1 MNKRTE
7 QTRWTPKRL
16 LSLLMALIM
25 TLSLLPTAAFA
36 ADDSPTSTGTGTQST
51 PVSITSTGA
60 SGELHTLSAGVTD
73 NTNHI
78 TLFPQLQYNSD
89 NRNYHNYN
97 ENISFTVGFQAK
109 KAENSPETGSGSG
122 SYTVQVERLDSNKQY
137 TVNNEQCTISDTLS
151 VNFNDSQGYN
161 NSKTGSLTAKVL
173 EAGDT
178 IHLKYTFYKD
188 SDTNPLGSVYVD
200 VTSFNFYVYTVTY
213 VVGESGTL
221 TDGATTANGGKTGET
236 YTIPA
241 DAKATKSGF
250 TFTGWKTT
258 LREAVYQPG
267 GKIENINADIT
278 LTAEYEQNYTI
289 TFQSEYSGA
298 SGLMTSATSN
308 GTKYTVPVEPTMY
321 GFTFAGWKVTSGNA
335 DVTGNEITN
344 ITGDITLTAQWT
356 KDGTTP
362 VGSHK
367 VTFDGVYTGVSNIP
381 AVQVVKDGETATA
394 PTQTPLREGYLF
406 KHWSTTQNGEAYT
419 FGNVL
424 TEDLTLYAVW
434 EREKVNITWPT
445 GLTGVSST
453 SPSPL
458 PSLVDK
464 GSSISFQ
471 LKLDN
476 GYEFRQGAVKVDGVP
491 LGWTFDEATNTY
503 HFTFKADTDAE
514 NKTIVV
520 TAANPTV
527 KTFTISL
534 PQGDGYAATFTDC
547 KDAAGA
553 AITAAE
559 GMTSYTFSYGDKFK
573 IKLESDAD
581 VAATLRVN
589 GAVATTTNGKDTLT
603 ATTDEYTVEGN
614 YLVSASAKRRVERTV
629 IFTLLPEY
637 GQYTQMFV
645 DNGSKITA
653 PAAPNIAGYN
663 FGGKWYKDANCETE
677 WNFDTDTVTSNT
689 VLYGKL
695 TAKTYT
701 ISYDANR
708 PNTATGEVQG
718 MPTDTTPKKHG
729 EAVSLDTATPTLTG
743 YTFKGWATSANGPV
757 AYAAGGQYLVD
768 SDITLYAVWQI
779 NTFTVTV
786 SSGAGYSTVPSG
798 TYTVE
803 YGQPFTV
810 TINVDRQY
818 AAVKPTVKDN
828 GTPVKVTGNP
838 NDIGAASYTYTINSV
853 TANHSIDITVTQNAV
868 HTVSFTVSK
877 LTSAPN
883 ATTLTAE
890 AEAAPFLTQSVE
902 HGYYASMPAAP
913 EREGFKF
920 KGYYSDATGV
930 TAFPFEQPITN
941 NEKVFAVYEPILPVI
956 TVTNALSGLGWKTEN
971 WQYGTETMT
980 NADTT
985 NKFFTIAYGDNV
997 TFDLVISEGYDYSK
1011 LSVTA
1016 NGLALG
1022 YQSATTDEKTGV
1034 TTLHYYLGSVMAD
1047 TRIAITG
1054 IERKTITIT
1063 YYDNARDDTSNPLA
1077 PQIANYYVAG
1087 ATDNSTFTKQAPVRT
1102 GYTFLGWSE
1111 DGTAKEAT
1119 YKWTDI
1125 KSDSGLTIKFT
1136 KDTALYAIW
1145 KADALTAELI
1155 ITDEF
1160 TSAGSTT
1167 SVGSK
1172 LEYAYEG
1179 DSITLVGKL
1188 SADAQG
1194 TMTFYKKAKTATDWT
1209 FLGTTSINGGN
1220 YGVLGTTV
1228 ENYKWGNADDAATK
1242 SNYRWDYKVEF
1253 KPTTDEGYSPC
1264 DASDDLRV
1272 YSKAISWEVDKKT
1285 DKTNFDWIKAQNELT
1300 IYTDEARTAAT
1311 DKMTANSTY
1320 WLQIPTVVELDG
1332 GRVLKNQSKNLSV
1345 GTHYEITWEYEDSA
1359 NHWTT
1364 YTTTSDTDWVKVT
1377 PEYSGYSFRAKV
1389 TPTQSSIY
1397 TKAATYDE
1405 NGTVVKDVYW
1415 DYLIT
1420 KATAKTEK
1428 QATAT
1433 ALTITGAE
1441 NESKDVWVNGA
1452 TDKFGRDHLAQFEEQ
1467 TVTLTA
1473 NIVDN
1478 TTKGAVADGGKV
1490 YFYRYVDGKSDTKLN
1505 ETAVVVNNGVAE
1517 LTNVKISKYN
1527 PEIDVTSNLD
1537 KFYAVYETNETYE
1550 TSASVAKEGDTYKS
1564 PADPLKDMV
1573 FIKSASLQTPV
1584 IMSEKPGML
1593 AGHTAN
1599 ETTYLSPLTDLLAGI
1614 SHTFTLKATAGSK
1627 DATANYSVVALDG
1640 RTVEAKNYDIEWQYK
1655 TGDNFVKAN
1664 NESTQAAYT
1673 TTTTKVD
1680 DRYRVKL
1687 TGNGVFAGSEATS
1700 KDAVIGTKQD
1710 VTVTVKA
1717 IDAITKTPETDV
1729 YQLNEIT
1736 LTATVAAAN
1745 DKPTMQPTGTVT
1757 FYYKDGD
1764 SWVKLDSATLAEDTN
1779 HSMTASITTNKL
1791 PVTDTTN
1798 TWRNVEI
1805 TAVYEGNDTFNVSR
1819 NYDATNS
1826 TVSAGT
1832 TANGV
1837 TDDTV
1842 TVYSSVV
1849 FNCNDENKK
1858 QPTDGDKGIHIS
1870 VSDGAFKT
1878 NEKATLALSD
1888 IYTLDR
1894 ELTDETLRNTIA
1906 KLDPDTDYTVQWQK
1920 LNGATAIGDAEGT
1933 DFANSKNWTNIDGK
1947 TGTTLVLDKV
1957 EQNTAYRAAITVKD
1971 QPITKGSFDKLDQG
1985 VIGTA
1990 DANDGRQVYYSNVLM
2005 PTDTNMTVSVALNT
2019 SKIGAENTEGITE
2032 GETVTA
2038 NVYLSGVVGV
2048 VPNANVTVTV
2058 TNDSAK
2064 GNNTAYE
2071 KTFTSMNTVNGWNA
2085 FSWNTAESDDNGVP
2099 TAPGFYTL
2107 TVSATTNTG
2116 YAAKEITR
2124 SLIVRESS
2132 YNIEVGNTNPTYN
2145 GHTQGLTVTLDGFD
2159 FKGTG
2164 INEAANKSWT
2174 VKYYVQNVEGLETG
2188 ALVEPTQAGTYKAV
2202 ITLPASAYWTEQ
2214 SIETTFT
2221 IAPRSVS
2228 IADAIAQAKVYDG
2241 TTNVSIVEVMLND
2254 AVTDQTTNGTGLP
2267 TNNVGII
2274 NGDSIYAVA
2283 TAAALEKANAGEN
2296 KFTISA
2302 IDLLGDDANNYVW
2315 DNNEYT
2321 ENIYVSRSQV
2331 YGVSSTDVTLKAGEK
2346 LPADA
2351 VYMIDQAGNKITTY
2365 DVLYYLHT
2373 DTEIKKVDNTNEK
2386 GLYTVIVRPKQ
2397 DNYKSGVTLKVT
2409 VGDTTSYTAAV
2420 APKPST
2426 LIYLSDTATKYNPAG
2441 NVPVTAKNAQGN
2453 TVKVEYLTGTTWS
2466 ETVPNYA
2473 GRYLV
2478 KATDTSTG
2486 DVAYGIYTITK
2497 AHPSIDFNAATDL
2510 TYNSKP
2516 QNGYTGTP
2524 TVPTSAESYFTYA
2537 GDVAI
2542 GYNVQKEGNVDEQAP
2557 VDAGTYTVTL
2567 HVNETANYTAHEIS
2581 KSFTIAKKALTIK
2594 ADSWQTTQY
2603 DAFPDMTAKY
2613 QGLAAETGDTTPDTS
2628 LRDVQIAPEFLYNPT
2643 GGKSN
2648 YSNDSLDQ
2656 VGGVAIQ
2663 PIDALSKNYAIT
2675 YENGQYTKQRTETN
2689 VDLDIHGLPQ
2699 SSTGKN
2705 TVYYGDEI
2713 QLYPYG
2719 YYTTHANGSGIF
2731 DWSVTTAADFKGTV
2745 TIGKETGLLNV
2756 NGVGEFTVTL
2766 KRGVGEQQIKTEIN
2780 VTAIQK
2786 EAKIALKNVDKVY
2799 TGASQTYDYTDN
2811 VTVHDELYRALPYF
2825 DATKVTRTNTARIN
2839 VGTQITTAKVT
2850 GAWAYQSETYGGKFT
2865 INDKE
2870 ATVAPGAQSTV
2881 YGTLEAFDTNP
2892 KYTVTNEVNSVAAVS
2907 GVNVASQTD
2916 AYNRLDVH
2924 DGYEILVA
2932 GTENM
2937 NYNVKYT
2944 TDETAEDSAVTT
2956 YDGMKLY
2963 STTTKAKNELND
2975 ATVYGEQAN
2984 DLDWILDAVK
2994 STTRDSVDYADNLA
3008 DFNLP
3013 DTFVWQDKD
3022 DCTGNKV
3029 TYKAANRTTEISG
3042 STVEYNQAALTGPR
3056 TSTDTATDEN
3066 YTLKFNT
3073 VENSGKALL
3082 ANNYKL
3088 TNVKTGNSEATTN
3101 ALTANSKGFIIPAT
3115 GESNDVSGENF
3126 VEGSANIAQRP
3137 IKLEKAVTDAQL
3149 YWRLPQ
3155 SQLYTA
3161 LVNILKAEEN
3171 SVGRGLAK
3179 GHTIEDLDLSFTIKV
3194 GSTTYN
3200 VAKDGTDAIN
3210 FAATGNA
3217 TVTATVGDTN
3227 YKLEGGQYQF
3237 DIVLKNIQIEA
3248 TYTTKTFTGFT
3259 VLIKVHN
3266 EGGAITPLNDA
3277 KGLSYK
3283 IFKKTGNTIDKTTAY
3298 ASGTLTY
3305 QNRTAYDDKGVLCGV
3320 FTATYP
3326 QLPLLNSGETYFIQM
3341 YEYGVE
3347 LKTNS

>member
-16 LSLLMALIM
+16 LSLLVALIM
-25 TLSLLPTAAFA
+25 MLSLLPTAAL
-36 ADDSPTSTGTGTQST
+36 ADTTEVGNGATYTFDPTITEIKRIDNPDG
-51 PVSITSTGA
+51 SIT
-60 SGELHTLSAGVTD
+60 L
-73 NTNHI
+73 
-78 TLFPQLQYNSD
+78 
-89 NRNYHNYN
+89 
-97 ENISFTVGFQAK
+97 
-109 KAENSPETGSGSG
+109 
-122 SYTVQVERLDSNKQY
+122 VQPIY
-137 TVNNEQCTISDTLS
+137 TVNTPTQIADGYIDENKSLWGLKFSIAQFS
-151 VNFNDSQGYN
+151 VD
-161 NSKTGSLTAKVL
+161 KP
-173 EAGDT
+173 GDT
-178 IHLKYTFYKD
+178 IEATVDAYLDLKGSTNAEITEVSVTDDKTGNGWGHRA
-188 SDTNPLGSVYVD
+188 DTTRTGNIRVGEDGCARFTIS
-200 VTSFNFYVYTVTY
+200 VTY
-213 VVGESGTL
+213 KVNGTDPYTKSTHVVIMSLWTGYNVTY
-221 TDGATTANGGKTGET
+221 TNDNGET
-236 YTIPA
+236 FTGVPVGNNAKTVAKDASSGVYEQVYTIPA
-241 DAKATKSGF
+241 DATASKDGYTFEGWQVFGDGSLPAGVVPSG
-250 TFTGWKTT
+250 TMIDEITS
-258 LREAVYQPG
+258 
-267 GKIENINADIT
+267 DIT
-278 LTAEYEQNYTI
+278 LKANLVKNQEITFDPVYSGVSGLPYLLKATSTGSTYKIPYTPQLANYTFDGWIVTGGNAKIDTIDPSKVIGIDAQITLTPKWVPAGGSAPVGSHSVKFVRRNTTDGGALNWPDDLTGAVGDTVTIPWNIPRAEGYTFLGWSTTENATTADTTYEPGAAVTLGDTDISLYAVWQAKNYTI
-289 TFQSEYSGA
+289 TYTPNDSLTGVTLTNTASSITPGTLASFNVKVDAKYDASSMIVAANGVPLGYSTKTENNDGSTTYTYSFVPTGDTA
-298 SGLMTSATSN
+298 VTVSQPEQKSYVVTLPVGDHFTAKFDGTDTKSDKAVTYNGSVSFTVTADSGWTIEDVSYTGDATLTHDATDS
-308 GTKYTVPVEPTMY
+308 TKYTLTDIKSNVAVSVKMKQIPVYTISYSIDEAY
-321 GFTFAGWKVTSGNA
+321 FTSQKVTGESANVTLITPAERTGYNFDGWYKNPGYTDKA
-335 DVTGNEITN
+335 EATLTVTGDVNLYGRYKPITKSISYDMN
-344 ITGDITLTAQWT
+344 APQDANDDPLTVDPLTLPDTEKTYGKAVT
-356 KDGTTP
+356 LSAVTPTCDGYDFLGWAKGENKGL
-362 VGSHK
+362 V
-367 VTFDGVYTGVSNIP
+367 VYAAGATVS
-381 AVQVVKDGETATA
+381 E
-394 PTQTPLREGYLF
+394 E
-406 KHWSTTQNGEAYT
+406 
-419 FGNVL
+419 L
-424 TEDLTLYAVW
+424 TDNMTLYAVW
-434 EREKVNITWPT
+434 
-445 GLTGVSST
+445 
-453 SPSPL
+453 
-458 PSLVDK
+458 
-464 GSSISFQ
+464 
-471 LKLDN
+471 
-476 GYEFRQGAVKVDGVP
+476 
-491 LGWTFDEATNTY
+491 
-503 HFTFKADTDAE
+503 
-514 NKTIVV
+514 
-520 TAANPTV
+520 
-527 KTFTISL
+527 
-534 PQGDGYAATFTDC
+534 
-547 KDAAGA
+547 
-553 AITAAE
+553 
-559 GMTSYTFSYGDKFK
+559 
-573 IKLESDAD
+573 
-581 VAATLRVN
+581 
-589 GAVATTTNGKDTLT
+589 
-603 ATTDEYTVEGN
+603 
-614 YLVSASAKRRVERTV
+614 AK
-629 IFTLLPEY
+629 
-637 GQYTQMFV
+637 
-645 DNGSKITA
+645 
-653 PAAPNIAGYN
+653 
-663 FGGKWYKDANCETE
+663 
-677 WNFDTDTVTSNT
+677 
-689 VLYGKL
+689 
-695 TAKTYT
+695 KTYT
-701 ISYDANR
+701 I
-708 PNTATGEVQG
+708 TLQG
-718 MPTDTTPKKHG
+718 G
-729 EAVSLDTATPTLTG
+729 SG
-743 YTFKGWATSANGPV
+743 YTVSSNQA
-757 AYAAGGQYLVD
+757 LVVEHG
-768 SDITLYAVWQI
+768 SDF
-779 NTFTVTV
+779 TFTVTV
-786 SSGAGYSTVPSG
+786 DGAYAATEP
-798 TYTVE
+798 
-803 YGQPFTV
+803 TV
-810 TINVDRQY
+810 TISST
-818 AAVKPTVKDN
+818 AN
-828 GTPVKVTGNP
+828 GTLTKTDGNH
-838 NDIGAASYTYTINSV
+838 NSEHKAATYTYTISNV
-853 TANHSIDITVTQNAV
+853 TADQVVTVKVTENARATVTFQYRVVDAQGNEVTVTGLSDKTFMTQAV
-868 HTVSFTVSK
+868 QLGDPAAQPQQPNIEGYKFVRWCGADHTT
-877 LTSAPN
+877 
-883 ATTLTAE
+883 ATTHTDYDFTKPVAGPLTIYAE
-890 AEAAPFLTQSVE
+890 
-902 HGYYASMPAAP
+902 
-913 EREGFKF
+913 
-920 KGYYSDATGV
+920 
-930 TAFPFEQPITN
+930 IT
-941 NEKVFAVYEPILPVI
+941 PILPVI
-956 TVTNALSGLGWKTEN
+956 TVTDALNGTGWKTEN
-971 WQYGTETMT
+971 WKHGTETMT

-985 NKFFTIAYGDNV
+985 NNAFTIAYGDNV
-997 TFDLVISEGYDYSK
+997 TFDLVIAKGYDYSK

-1022 YQSATTDEKTGV
+1022 YQSATTNTDGS

-1087 ATDNSTFTKQAPVRT
+1087 ATDNSKFTKQAPVRT
-1102 GYTFLGWSE
+1102 GYTFLGWST

-1119 YKWTDI
+1119 YKWDAI
-1125 KSDSGLTIKFT
+1125 DSTNGLIIEFT

-1145 KADALTAELI
+1145 KAQDTTLTLKITDVAYDTQQNNRVIQYEGEQITLQATLNVNAKGTVVFYKGDKEGTNGTRIGSAAINGKTAELSVKVGDYKAGGVTEHYWAVFESE
-1155 ITDEF
+1155 TDEGYANSEKSNIMNVGVF
-1160 TSAGSTT
+1160 SKALSWKITEGTSNVADNGN
-1167 SVGSK
+1167 V
-1172 LEYAYEG
+1172 LNVYEG
-1179 DSITLVGKL
+1179 DSATGTPITGNMVAGHTYTLQVKTASITGVETLDSKQPVLGKDYKIVWQYTEVGKNDWKTDGEASDKATYL
-1188 SADAQG
+1188 VTGDKSGYQFRAQIVPLG
-1194 TMTFYKKAKTATDWT
+1194 PDNGSLFIKAGKFNENDVLVNDQYDTCLYTKSTD
-1209 FLGTTSINGGN
+1209 
-1220 YGVLGTTV
+1220 TTV
-1228 ENYKWGNADDAATK
+1228 
-1242 SNYRWDYKVEF
+1242 R
-1253 KPTTDEGYSPC
+1253 
-1264 DASDDLRV
+1264 
-1272 YSKAISWEVDKKT
+1272 
-1285 DKTNFDWIKAQNELT
+1285 
-1300 IYTDEARTAAT
+1300 
-1311 DKMTANSTY
+1311 
-1320 WLQIPTVVELDG
+1320 
-1332 GRVLKNQSKNLSV
+1332 
-1345 GTHYEITWEYEDSA
+1345 
-1359 NHWTT
+1359 
-1364 YTTTSDTDWVKVT
+1364 
-1377 PEYSGYSFRAKV
+1377 
-1389 TPTQSSIY
+1389 
-1397 TKAATYDE
+1397 
-1405 NGTVVKDVYW
+1405 
-1415 DYLIT
+1415 
-1420 KATAKTEK
+1420 

-1433 ALTITGAE
+1433 TLTITDAE
-1441 NESKDVWVNGA
+1441 TESKDVWVNGA

-1473 NIVDN
+1473 TVTDTTTGTPAVTTGFVDFYR
-1478 TTKGAVADGGKV
+1478 KGATAA
-1490 YFYRYVDGKSDTKLN
+1490 TKLN
-1505 ETAVVVNNGVAE
+1505 ASPIAVGANGVATYE
-1517 LTNVKISKYN
+1517 VEISKWTDG
-1527 PEIDVTSNLD
+1527 ESVTDNKD
-1537 KFYAVYETNETYE
+1537 EFYAVYLANATYD
-1550 TSASVAKEGDTYKS
+1550 TSASWTATTGKLEAVY
-1564 PADPLKDMV
+1564 
-1573 FIKSASLQTPV
+1573 IKSAKLMTP
-1584 IMSEKPGML
+1584 IIESELEGTNGAK
-1593 AGHTAN
+1593 A
-1599 ETTYLSPLTDLLAGI
+1599 TTYSKDLTGLLAGVQ
-1614 SHTFTLKATAGSK
+1614 HEFKLRQTGAEATTG
-1627 DATANYSVVALDG
+1627 DWSVVALDG
-1640 RTVEAKNYDIEWQYK
+1640 RTVEAKNYDIKWLK
-1655 TGDNFVKAN
+1655 TTGS
-1664 NESTQAAYT
+1664 NEQEVDATGTNQIKVDEN
-1673 TTTTKVD
+1673 KVD

-1687 TGNGVFAGSEATS
+1687 TGKGVFAGSEATS
-1700 KDAVIGTKQD
+1700 KDAVIGTKQN

-1717 IDAITKTPETDV
+1717 LDAITKTPETDV

-1736 LTATVAAAN
+1736 LTATVAAAKGA
-1745 DKPTMQPTGTVT
+1745 DATMKPAGTVT
-1757 FYYKDGD
+1757 FYYNDGEN
-1764 SWVKLDSATLAEDTN
+1764 WVKLDSTTLADATDG
-1779 HSMTASITTNKL
+1779 SGSKIASIKTSKL

-1798 TWRNVEI
+1798 IKRDVEI
-1805 TAVYEGNDTFNVSR
+1805 TAVYSGDVTFNASG
-1819 NYDATNS
+1819 NYDATNN

-1832 TANGV
+1832 TENGV
-1837 TDDTV
+1837 KDDTV

-1906 KLDPDTDYTVQWQK
+1906 KLNPTTDYIVQWQK

-1933 DFANSKNWTNIDGK
+1933 DFANSQRWTDIGA
-1947 TGTTLVLDKV
+1947 TGTLLVLDKV
-1957 EQNTAYRAAITVKD
+1957 EQNTAYRAVITVKD
-1971 QPITKGSFDKLDQG
+1971 RPITKGSFDKLDQG
-1985 VIGTA
+1985 LIGTA

-2038 NVYLSGVVGV
+2038 NVYLSGVVGA

-2085 FSWNTAESDDNGVP
+2085 FSWNTAESDDKGVP

-2132 YNIEVGNTNPTYN
+2132 YDFNIDNRTTTYN
-2145 GHTQGLTVTLDGFD
+2145 GQTQGVTVTLNGFD
-2159 FKGTG
+2159 FKGKD
-2164 INEAANKSWT
+2164 IKAAAEKSWT
-2174 VKYYVQNVEGLETG
+2174 VKYYKGEVKPEN
-2188 ALVEPTQAGTYKAV
+2188 LVEPSQAGTYKAV
-2202 ITLPASAYWTEQ
+2202 VTLPGSAYWTEQ
-2214 SIETTFT
+2214 TKTVDFT
-2221 IAPRSVS
+2221 IEKRSVS

-2241 TTNVSIVEVMLND
+2241 TTDVNIVEVMLND
-2254 AVTDQTTNGTGLP
+2254 AVTDQATNGTGLP

-2283 TAAALEKANAGEN
+2283 TAAVLEMANAGEN

-2315 DNNEYT
+2315 DKASYT

-2351 VYMIDQAGNKITTY
+2351 VYMIDQAGNKITNY

-2397 DNYKSGVTLKVT
+2397 DNYKSGVTLRVT
-2409 VGDTTSYTAAV
+2409 VGDATGYTAAV

-2426 LIYLSDTATKYNPAG
+2426 LIAISNTAELYGAATGVTASTTNSTATTTIEYQSVSTG
-2441 NVPVTAKNAQGN
+2441 WTA
-2453 TVKVEYLTGTTWS
+2453 
-2466 ETVPNYA
+2466 TVPTDA

-2478 KATDTSTG
+2478 KVTASTG

-2497 AHPSIDFNAATDL
+2497 AHPSIDVTPATGL
-2510 TYNSKP
+2510 TYNSMP
-2516 QNGYTGTP
+2516 QNGYTTLTG
-2524 TVPTSAESYFTYA
+2524 VEGKDASKDYYITYA

-2613 QGLAAETGDTTPDTS
+2613 EGLAAVDTDTTPDTS

-2675 YENGQYTKQRTETN
+2675 YENGQYTKQRDDASP
-2689 VDLDIHGLPQ
+2689 DLAIHGLPQ
-2699 SSTGKN
+2699 SGDRTVN
-2705 TVYYGDEI
+2705 RVYYGDEI

-2719 YYTTHANGSGIF
+2719 YYTTHANGSGILE
-2731 DWSVTTAADFKGTV
+2731 WSVTTATGFKGTV

-2780 VTAIQK
+2780 VTAIKK

-2799 TGASQTYDYTDN
+2799 TGASQTYDYTGN
-2811 VTVHDELYRALPYF
+2811 VTVHDELYQPIDKFVDSKL
-2825 DATKVTRTNTARIN
+2825 TRTNTARTN
-2839 VGTQITTAKVT
+2839 VGTQITTAQVT
-2850 GAWAYQSETYGGKFT
+2850 GALAYQSEIYGGKFT

-2870 ATVAPGAQSTV
+2870 ASVAPGEQSTV
-2881 YGTLEAFDTNP
+2881 YGTPETFDTNP

-2932 GTENM
+2932 GAENM

-2956 YDGMKLY
+2956 YQDVVFTSKTDKY
-2963 STTTKAKNELND
+2963 LND
-2975 ATVYGEQAN
+2975 ATIYGETPN
-2984 DLDWILDAVK
+2984 VLDWTLVNVIG
-2994 STTRDSVDYADNLA
+2994 TTRDSVDYADNLA
-3008 DFNLP
+3008 DFDLP
-3013 DTFVWQDKD
+3013 DTFVEQDKD

-3029 TYKAANRTTEISG
+3029 TYKATNRTTEISG

-3073 VENSGKALL
+3073 VENSGA
-3082 ANNYKL
+3082 ANYKL
-3088 TNVKTGNSEATTN
+3088 TNVKTGNSATTTN
-3101 ALTANSKGFIIPAT
+3101 ALTANSKGFIPAA

-3194 GSTTYN
+3194 GNTTYN

-3266 EGGAITPLNDA
+3266 EDGAITPLNDA

-3283 IFKKTGNTIDKTTAY
+3283 IFKKTGDTINKTTAY

-3305 QNRTAYDDKGVLCGV
+3305 QNRTAYDDKGGLCGV

>member
-1 MNKRTE
+1 MDPVDPEAGQPFTVRAGTAFNSGHVAFTYNGDTKSVPVSPLPDNKGYAEYTFIADAAATGDTAISATLFGVAGISDATKTATVNVGMPATYHTVVFRANGDNVYTLPAPQTVKHGEKAVTPVTPERKGYTFGGWYKDAACTNAAAYTFADPVTKNLELYAKWEAKQVKVIANTPTVASAVKVFFVATTPLTTTVTQHIGANVTFYVTVPAEYDPSTILAYAGYGYTNYKDLAPVAQSELRDSTTGNVTAVKFQYQFELTE
-7 QTRWTPKRL
+7 NLVDPTTNNVYVGVYDTVASKTFTVMMPTGHFDAEITGATPAPPVPPATGVGSTVADDKKSASIVYGGGYTFTVTPKQGYDVEVYVNGAKKNAETDGSYL
-16 LSLLMALIM
+16 VKNVTGPQSVVVVESAIPNFNVTFTVPLSGQ
-25 TLSLLPTAAFA
+25 TF
-36 ADDSPTSTGTGTQST
+36 TQS
-51 PVSITSTGA
+51 VA
-60 SGELHTLSAGVTD
+60 
-73 NTNHI
+73 
-78 TLFPQLQYNSD
+78 
-89 NRNYHNYN
+89 R
-97 ENISFTVGFQAK
+97 
-109 KAENSPETGSGSG
+109 
-122 SYTVQVERLDSNKQY
+122 
-137 TVNNEQCTISDTLS
+137 
-151 VNFNDSQGYN
+151 
-161 NSKTGSLTAKVL
+161 
-173 EAGDT
+173 
-178 IHLKYTFYKD
+178 
-188 SDTNPLGSVYVD
+188 
-200 VTSFNFYVYTVTY
+200 
-213 VVGESGTL
+213 
-221 TDGATTANGGKTGET
+221 GKT
-236 YTIPA
+236 
-241 DAKATKSGF
+241 ATRPGVAPE
-250 TFTGWKTT
+250 
-258 LREAVYQPG
+258 REGY
-267 GKIENINADIT
+267 
-278 LTAEYEQNYTI
+278 
-289 TFQSEYSGA
+289 
-298 SGLMTSATSN
+298 
-308 GTKYTVPVEPTMY
+308 
-321 GFTFAGWKVTSGNA
+321 TFAGW
-335 DVTGNEITN
+335 
-344 ITGDITLTAQWT
+344 
-356 KDGTTP
+356 
-362 VGSHK
+362 
-367 VTFDGVYTGVSNIP
+367 YTDD
-381 AVQVVKDGETATA
+381 Q
-394 PTQTPLREGYLF
+394 Y
-406 KHWSTTQNGEAYT
+406 
-419 FGNVL
+419 
-424 TEDLTLYAVW
+424 
-434 EREKVNITWPT
+434 
-445 GLTGVSST
+445 
-453 SPSPL
+453 
-458 PSLVDK
+458 
-464 GSSISFQ
+464 
-471 LKLDN
+471 
-476 GYEFRQGAVKVDGVP
+476 
-491 LGWTFDEATNTY
+491 
-503 HFTFKADTDAE
+503 
-514 NKTIVV
+514 
-520 TAANPTV
+520 
-527 KTFTISL
+527 
-534 PQGDGYAATFTDC
+534 
-547 KDAAGA
+547 
-553 AITAAE
+553 
-559 GMTSYTFSYGDKFK
+559 
-573 IKLESDAD
+573 
-581 VAATLRVN
+581 
-589 GAVATTTNGKDTLT
+589 TNGTEFDFGTPIIRDT
-603 ATTDEYTVEGN
+603 
-614 YLVSASAKRRVERTV
+614 
-629 IFTLLPEY
+629 I
-637 GQYTQMFV
+637 
-645 DNGSKITA
+645 
-653 PAAPNIAGYN
+653 
-663 FGGKWYKDANCETE
+663 
-677 WNFDTDTVTSNT
+677 
-689 VLYGKL
+689 LYGKL
-695 TAKTYT
+695 TPNTYT
-701 ISYDANR
+701 ITYDLNDASG
-708 PNTATGEVQG
+708 TS
-718 MPTDTTPKKHG
+718 PTTQAKTHG
-729 EAVSLDTATPTLTG
+729 LAEKLSETVPTREG
-743 YTFKGWATSANGPV
+743 YTFLGWGTTASAT
-757 AYAAGGQYLVD
+757 AASYQPGDMYSVD
-768 SDITLYAVWQI
+768 GDITLYAVWQR
-779 NTFTVTV
+779 NTYTVTL
-786 SSGAGYSTVPSG
+786 PSG
-798 TYTVE
+798 TGYSISYSQSTSVAHGEGFEFTITVD
-803 YGQPFTV
+803 G
-810 TINVDRQY
+810 DY
-818 AAVKPTVKDN
+818 AANVPTVSISDPAH
-828 GTPVKVTGNP
+828 GTLEFSGSGNNLHQPGVYHCKITNVTGNQIVSVSATENERVKVTFSYRVVDKDDNELPRDALSGSVYSYQSVQ
-838 NDIGAASYTYTINSV
+838 IGDPASQPELPKLEGYRFVRWSV
-853 TANHSIDITVTQNAV
+853 KQ
-868 HTVSFTVSK
+868 
-877 LTSAPN
+877 
-883 ATTLTAE
+883 E
-890 AEAAPFLTQSVE
+890 AEGVVSYPAYTFVDPVMGPMTV
-902 HGYYASMPAAP
+902 YAEM
-913 EREGFKF
+913 
-920 KGYYSDATGV
+920 T
-930 TAFPFEQPITN
+930 PIT
-941 NEKVFAVYEPILPVI
+941 PVI
-956 TVTNALSGLGWKTEN
+956 TWPTTTKGYEFKFTAPSALVDNTSGTGTVAYKDVVT
-971 WQYGTETMT
+971 
-980 NADTT
+980 
-985 NKFFTIAYGDNV
+985 FTITIAD
-997 TFDLVISEGYDYSK
+997 GYDASK
-1011 LSVTA
+1011 MLVGINGVLLSPKEI
-1016 NGLALG
+1016 
-1022 YQSATTDEKTGV
+1022 D
-1034 TTLHYYLGSVMAD
+1034 GSLYTYEFIAKED
-1047 TRIAITG
+1047 TKITVTG
-1054 IERKTITIT
+1054 IERKTVTVI
-1063 YYDNARDDTSNPLA
+1063 YNANARDDVSGLPSPQVVKYYLA
-1077 PQIANYYVAG
+1077 ALGKTGNDKITTQVP
-1087 ATDNSTFTKQAPVRT
+1087 SRT
-1102 GYTFLGWSE
+1102 GYTFLGWNTDSE
-1111 DGTAKEAT
+1111 AKEADARYT
-1119 YKWTDI
+1119 AEMI
-1125 KSDSGLTIKFT
+1125 RAGAASEFT
-1136 KDTALYAIW
+1136 QDTTLYAIW
-1145 KADALTAELI
+1145 EADELTAELI

-1167 SVGSK
+1167 SVGNK

-1253 KPTTDEGYSPC
+1253 KPTTDEGYSLC

-1272 YSKAISWEVDKKT
+1272 YSKAISWEVDKKA

-1300 IYTDEARTAAT
+1300 IYTNEARTAAT

-1428 QATAT
+1428 QSTAT
-1433 ALTITGAE
+1433 ALEITGADAE
-1441 NESKDVWVNGA
+1441 NSVTIAGTSVTTG
-1452 TDKFGRDHLAQFEEQ
+1452 LAQFEGKK
-1467 TVTLTA
+1467 VTLTA
-1473 NIVDN
+1473 KVTD
-1478 TTKGAVADGGKV
+1478 TTANAGVKSGEVK
-1490 YFYRYVDGKSDTKLN
+1490 FYRYVDGTNDELLN
-1505 ETAVVVNNGVAE
+1505 TTLISVDSNGVATCE
-1517 LTNVKISKYN
+1517 VEISKWTAGKS
-1527 PEIDVTSNLD
+1527 VTENKD
-1537 KFYAVYETNETYE
+1537 EFYAVYLANATYD
-1550 TSASVAKEGDTYKS
+1550 TSDSKTTPQTVY
-1564 PADPLKDMV
+1564 
-1573 FIKSASLQTPV
+1573 IKSTTIQTP
-1584 IMSEKPGML
+1584 IIESTL
-1593 AGHTAN
+1593 AN
-1599 ETTYLSPLTDLLAGI
+1599 EAGKNATTYTDDLTGLLAGVQ
-1614 SHTFTLKATAGSK
+1614 HEFKLRQTGAEATTG
-1627 DATANYSVVALDG
+1627 DWSVVALDG
-1640 RTVEAKNYDIEWQYK
+1640 RTVDTDNYDIEWQYK
-1655 TGDNFVKAN
+1655 TGANFDKAGNDSAAVK
-1664 NESTQAAYT
+1664 YT

-1687 TGNGVFAGSEATS
+1687 TGKGVFAGSEATS

-1717 IDAITKTPETDV
+1717 IDAITKTPVDRENGKYPDV

-1736 LTATVAAAN
+1736 LTATVAAAKGA
-1745 DKPTMQPTGTVT
+1745 DATMKPAGTVT
-1757 FYYKDGD
+1757 FYYSVDGNNWTKIGEAKD
-1764 SWVKLDSATLAEDTN
+1764 LAEVAGV
-1779 HSMTASITTNKL
+1779 MTASIKTDQL
-1791 PVTDTTN
+1791 PVKANDN
-1798 TWRNVEI
+1798 TKQDVKI
-1805 TAVYEGNDTFNVSR
+1805 TAVYSGDATFNAS
-1819 NYDATNS
+1819 ATVNETEKS
-1826 TVSAGT
+1826 ITAAAGCT
-1832 TANGV
+1832 TTN
-1837 TDDTV
+1837 DTV

-1858 QPTDGDKGIHIS
+1858 QTTNGDKGIHIS

-1894 ELTDETLRNTIA
+1894 ELTGDLLNTIA
-1906 KLDPDTDYTVQWQK
+1906 KLNPTTDYTVQWQK

-1957 EQNTAYRAAITVKD
+1957 EQNTAYRAVITVND
-1971 QPITKGSFDKLDQG
+1971 QPITKGSFGKLDQG

-2005 PTDTNMTVSVALNT
+2005 PTDTSMTVSVALNT

-2038 NVYLSGVVGV
+2038 NVYLSGVVGA

-2058 TNDSAK
+2058 TNDDAK
-2064 GNNTAYE
+2064 GNGTAGEY
-2071 KTFTSMNTVNGWNA
+2071 KQILGNKNTVNGWNA
-2085 FSWNTAESDDNGVP
+2085 FDWDTTGV
-2099 TAPGFYTL
+2099 TPGFYTL

-2145 GHTQGLTVTLDGFD
+2145 GRTQGLEVTLDGFD

-2174 VKYYVQNVEGLETG
+2174 VRYEDANGNP
-2188 ALVEPTQAGTYKAV
+2188 VEPTQAGTYKAV

-2214 SIETTFT
+2214 RIEKTFT
-2221 IAPRSVS
+2221 IKQRSVS

-2241 TTNVSIVEVMLND
+2241 TTDVNIVEVMLND

-2283 TAAALEKANAGEN
+2283 TEAKLSSANAGDN
-2296 KFTISA
+2296 SFTIST
-2302 IDLLGDDANNYVW
+2302 IDLRGDDAANYVW
-2315 DNNEYT
+2315 NGTAYT
-2321 ENIYVSRSQV
+2321 EDIYVSRSQV
-2331 YGVSSTDVTLKAGEK
+2331 YGEHGTLELKQGETF
-2346 LPADA
+2346 PADK
-2351 VYMIDQAGNKITTY
+2351 VIKMIDQSGREITLGTGTEDYTLTFYYHSDTKIEKTT
-2365 DVLYYLHT
+2365 DISKL
-2373 DTEIKKVDNTNEK
+2373 
-2386 GLYTVIVRPKQ
+2386 GLYTVVARPNQ
-2397 DNYKSGVTLKVT
+2397 SNYKSGVTMQFT
-2409 VGDTTSYTAAV
+2409 VVETATNLTEA
-2420 APKPST
+2420 ATPKPST

-2453 TVKVEYLTGTTWS
+2453 TVKVEYHGTTWS
-2466 ETVPNYA
+2466 ETVPSYA

-2497 AHPSIDFNAATDL
+2497 AHPSIDVTPATDL

-2603 DAFPDMTAKY
+2603 DAFPDMTAGY
-2613 QGLAAETGDTTPDTS
+2613 TGLAAETGDTTPDTS

-2699 SSTGKN
+2699 SSTGTN
-2705 TVYYGDEI
+2705 TVYYGDVI

-2799 TGASQTYDYTDN
+2799 TGASQTYDYTGN
-2811 VTVHDELYRALPYF
+2811 VTVHDELYHPIGNFVDSKL
-2825 DATKVTRTNTARIN
+2825 TRTSTDRID
-2839 VGTQITTAKVT
+2839 VGTQVTTAKVT
-2850 GAWAYQSETYGGKFT
+2850 SAWAYQSETYGGKFT
-2865 INDKE
+2865 INDKD

-2892 KYTVTNEVNSVAAVS
+2892 KYKVDGKAGSVDPVT

-2932 GTENM
+2932 GTEDM

-2956 YDGMKLY
+2956 YGGMKLY

-3008 DFNLP
+3008 DFDLT
-3013 DTFVWQDKD
+3013 DTTGIFIKQDKD
-3022 DCTGNKV
+3022 DCVGNAK
-3029 TYKAANRTTEISG
+3029 TYKAANREEGNTS
-3042 STVEYNQAALTGPR
+3042 STALAADR
-3056 TSTDTATDEN
+3056 TATDTAKDDNYELKFGSVTNAKAAN
-3066 YTLKFNT
+3066 YTLANAEVKNAEGTMTAPTGT
-3073 VENSGKALL
+3073 V
-3082 ANNYKL
+3082 
-3088 TNVKTGNSEATTN
+3088 
-3101 ALTANSKGFIIPAT
+3101 GFIGAAAT
-3115 GESNDVSGENF
+3115 SDNLI
-3126 VEGSANIAQRP
+3126 EGSANIAQRP

-3194 GSTTYN
+3194 GSTAYN
-3200 VAKDGTDAIN
+3200 VAKDDTGAIN

-3266 EGGAITPLNDA
+3266 ENGTITPLNDA

-3305 QNRTAYDDKGVLCGV
+3305 QNRTAYDDKGGLCGV

>member
-36 ADDSPTSTGTGTQST
+36 ADGEASTLGTS
-51 PVSITSTGA
+51 
-60 SGELHTLSAGVTD
+60 
-73 NTNHI
+73 
-78 TLFPQLQYNSD
+78 
-89 NRNYHNYN
+89 
-97 ENISFTVGFQAK
+97 
-109 KAENSPETGSGSG
+109 AENPVEITFSSDRYATADTSLIKKTITEEDDT
-122 SYTVQVERLDSNKQY
+122 SYTVTFKPQIQFVDNSGKGTASTFIYQSGIPFKPGVSISTNAHEEKTIGQY
-137 TVNNEQCTISDTLS
+137 TYTVQQVNAVGNDAGASTFTGTISGSKNPGTMTVMPNDAFTAKALENNMIRLKYTVYEGDSANESKRVGEVYVGITGIQVTDIKYTITYRPGADAAWATPPTGLS
-151 VNFNDSQGYN
+151 ETSESGVYATTVTPGEDGKASYTIDSAASVKKDGHTFVGWRVGAN
-161 NSKTGSLTAKVL
+161 GSTGSVMK
-173 EAGDT
+173 AGDT
-178 IHLKYTFYKD
+178 IGGIT
-188 SDTNPLGSVYVD
+188 GD
-200 VTSFNFYVYTVTY
+200 VNLY
-213 VVGESGTL
+213 
-221 TDGATTANGGKTGET
+221 
-236 YTIPA
+236 
-241 DAKATKSGF
+241 
-250 TFTGWKTT
+250 
-258 LREAVYQPG
+258 
-267 GKIENINADIT
+267 
-278 LTAEYEQNYTI
+278 AELEKNHTI

-298 SGLMTSATSN
+298 SGLMTSAPSN

-321 GFTFAGWKVTSGNA
+321 GFTFAGWKVTSGSA

-356 KDGTTP
+356 ADGSTP
-362 VGSHK
+362 VGSHT

-394 PTQTPLREGYLF
+394 PTQTPLREGYVF
-406 KHWSTTQNGEAYT
+406 KHWSTTQNGEAYA
-419 FGNVL
+419 FGSAL

-503 HFTFKADTDAE
+503 HFTFKADTDAK
-514 NKTIVV
+514 NKTIAV
-520 TAANPTV
+520 TAENPTV

-547 KDAAGA
+547 KDAAGT

-603 ATTDEYTVEGN
+603 ATTGEYTVNGN
-614 YLVSASAKRRVERTV
+614 YLVSASAKRRVERAV

-637 GQYTQMFV
+637 SQYTQMFV

-653 PAAPNIAGYN
+653 PTAPDIAGYN
-663 FGGKWYKDANCETE
+663 FGGKWYKDANCATE

-701 ISYDANR
+701 ISYDENKPAGV
-708 PNTATGEVQG
+708 TDAVAG
-718 MPTDTTPKKHG
+718 MPTGNTTKTHG
-729 EAVSLDTATPTLTG
+729 IAASLSNATPTLTG
-743 YTFKGWATSANGPV
+743 YTFKGWATSENGPV

-828 GTPVKVTGNP
+828 GTPVEVTGNP

-853 TANHSIDITVTQNAV
+853 TANHSIDITVTQNEV

-883 ATTLTAE
+883 ATILTAE

-920 KGYYSDATGV
+920 KGYYSDSTGA

-941 NEKVFAVYEPILPVI
+941 NEEVFAVYEPILPVI

-985 NKFFTIAYGDNV
+985 NKSFTIAYGDNV
-997 TFDLVISEGYDYSK
+997 TFDLVIAKGYDYSK

-1063 YYDNARDDTSNPLA
+1063 YNANARDDVSGLPTA
-1077 PQIANYYVAG
+1077 EKVKYYLEGVQND
-1087 ATDNSTFTKQAPVRT
+1087 TITTQVPSRT
-1102 GYTFLGWSE
+1102 GYEFVGWCTDSE
-1111 DGTAKEAT
+1111 ATVTVNGNTKTINTETGVVVYPGSTAKFT
-1119 YKWTDI
+1119 TD
-1125 KSDSGLTIKFT
+1125 TT
-1136 KDTALYAIW
+1136 LYAIW
-1145 KADALTAELI
+1145 LAQDTELTLK
-1155 ITDEF
+1155 ITDVAYDTQQNNRVIQYEGEQITLQATLNHFAVGSVTFYKGNQDKTNATVVGSTSIEGTTATFCTTVGEYKTTAKDEYYWAEF
-1160 TSAGSTT
+1160 TPNADEGYSGST
-1167 SVGSK
+1167 SGVMNVGIFSK
-1172 LEYAYEG
+1172 ALSWKITKGPSNVADNGNVLNVYEG
-1179 DSITLVGKL
+1179 DSATGTPITGNMVAGHTYTLQVKTASITGVETLDSKQPVLGKDYKIVWQYTEVGKNDWKTDGEASDKATYL
-1188 SADAQG
+1188 VTGDKSGYQFRAQIVPLGPDNGSLFVKAGKFKNDALVNNQYD
-1194 TMTFYKKAKTATDWT
+1194 TCLYTKSTD
-1209 FLGTTSINGGN
+1209 
-1220 YGVLGTTV
+1220 TTV
-1228 ENYKWGNADDAATK
+1228 
-1242 SNYRWDYKVEF
+1242 R
-1253 KPTTDEGYSPC
+1253 
-1264 DASDDLRV
+1264 
-1272 YSKAISWEVDKKT
+1272 
-1285 DKTNFDWIKAQNELT
+1285 
-1300 IYTDEARTAAT
+1300 
-1311 DKMTANSTY
+1311 
-1320 WLQIPTVVELDG
+1320 
-1332 GRVLKNQSKNLSV
+1332 
-1345 GTHYEITWEYEDSA
+1345 
-1359 NHWTT
+1359 
-1364 YTTTSDTDWVKVT
+1364 
-1377 PEYSGYSFRAKV
+1377 
-1389 TPTQSSIY
+1389 
-1397 TKAATYDE
+1397 
-1405 NGTVVKDVYW
+1405 
-1415 DYLIT
+1415 
-1420 KATAKTEK
+1420 

-1433 ALTITGAE
+1433 ALTITGAD
-1441 NESKDVWVNGA
+1441 NEGSVTIAGNPVTTG
-1452 TDKFGRDHLAQFEEQ
+1452 LAQFEGQ
-1467 TVTLTA
+1467 KVTLTA
-1473 NIVDN
+1473 TVTD
-1478 TTKGAVADGGKV
+1478 TTTGTPTVTTGHVNFYRKGATAD
-1490 YFYRYVDGKSDTKLN
+1490 TLLN
-1505 ETAVVVNNGVAE
+1505 ASPIAVGTNGVATCE
-1517 LTNVKISKYN
+1517 VEISKWTGGN
-1527 PEIDVTSNLD
+1527 VTDNKD
-1537 KFYAVYETNETYE
+1537 EFYAVYLANATYN
-1550 TSASVAKEGDTYKS
+1550 TSDSKTTPQTVY
-1564 PADPLKDMV
+1564 
-1573 FIKSASLQTPV
+1573 IKSTTIQTP
-1584 IMSEKPGML
+1584 IIESTL
-1593 AGHTAN
+1593 ANDAGETA
-1599 ETTYLSPLTDLLAGI
+1599 TTYTDNLTGLLAGVQ
-1614 SHTFTLKATAGSK
+1614 HEFKLRQTGAEATTG
-1627 DATANYSVVALDG
+1627 DWSVVALDG
-1640 RTVEAKNYDIEWQYK
+1640 RTVDATNYAIEWQYK

-1687 TGNGVFAGSEATS
+1687 TGKGVFAGSEATS
-1700 KDAVIGTKQD
+1700 KDAVIGTKQN

-1717 IDAITKTPETDV
+1717 LDAITKTPETDV

-1757 FYYKDGD
+1757 FYYLEEG
-1764 SWVKLDSATLAEDTN
+1764 ATNKWIELGTSTLTKNAQSTQGEMIAT
-1779 HSMTASITTNKL
+1779 IQTTKL
-1791 PVTDTTN
+1791 PVAKTTY
-1798 TWRNVEI
+1798 TSLPSKI
-1805 TAVYEGNDTFNVSR
+1805 TAVYSGDDTFQQNQTFTKDTASTKDLVFGTIANV
-1819 NYDATNS
+1819 NGNTTND
-1826 TVSAGT
+1826 VE
-1832 TANGV
+1832 
-1837 TDDTV
+1837 V
-1842 TVYSSVV
+1842 TVRSSVV
-1849 FNCNDENKK
+1849 KGCADANKAV
-1858 QPTDGDKGIHIS
+1858 TTLSDTGIHIS
-1870 VSDGAFKT
+1870 ADGLAAH
-1878 NEKATLALSD
+1878 EGLVTLKLD
-1888 IYTLDR
+1888 EVYTLD
-1894 ELTDETLRNTIA
+1894 A
-1906 KLDPDTDYTVQWQK
+1906 KKAYSKLLAGTDYTVQWQI
-1920 LNGATAIGDAEGT
+1920 LSGASAHNNGGDYSSA
-1933 DFANSKNWTNIDGK
+1933 DAWVNIDGA
-1947 TGTTLVLDKV
+1947 TGTTYTLTTV
-1957 EQNTAYRAAITVKD
+1957 EQDAAYRAVITVANE
-1971 QPITKGSFDKLDQG
+1971 PITKGSFTEIEQ
-1985 VIGTA
+1985 
-1990 DANDGRQVYYSNVLM
+1990 DANALLNGHKQYYSNVLCAADGQ
-2005 PTDTNMTVSVALNT
+2005 TTIDVLIDTNGHGTN
-2019 SKIGAENTEGITE
+2019 KEGITE
-2032 GETVTA
+2032 GETV
-2038 NVYLSGVVGV
+2038 NVNVFLSGATQAT
-2048 VPNANVTVTV
+2048 PIADVTVKIE
-2058 TNDSAK
+2058 NDTAK
-2064 GNNTAYE
+2064 GNNETYS
-2071 KTFTSMNTVNGWNA
+2071 TTLTGSTVNGWNV
-2085 FSWNTAESDDNGVP
+2085 FPWNTVGV
-2099 TAPGFYTL
+2099 APGFYKV
-2107 TVSATTNTG
+2107 TVSSKSNTG
-2116 YAAKEITR
+2116 YADETVTR

-2132 YNIEVGNTNPTYN
+2132 YTIAPSNTTVTYN
-2145 GHTQGLTVTLDGFD
+2145 GRTQGLTVALNGFG
-2159 FKGTG
+2159 FNGTG

-2174 VKYYVQNVEGLETG
+2174 VKYYDKGNN
-2188 ALVEPTQAGTYKAV
+2188 LVEPTQAGTYRAV
-2202 ITLPASAYWTEQ
+2202 VTLPASAYWTEQ
-2214 SIETTFT
+2214 TKTVDFT
-2221 IAPRSVS
+2221 IKQRSVS

-2283 TAAALEKANAGEN
+2283 TEAKLSSANAGDN
-2296 KFTISA
+2296 SFTIST
-2302 IDLLGDDANNYVW
+2302 IDLRGDDAANYVW
-2315 DNNEYT
+2315 NGTAYT
-2321 ENIYVSRSQV
+2321 EDIYVSRSQV
-2331 YGVSSTDVTLKAGEK
+2331 YGEHGTLELKQGETF
-2346 LPADA
+2346 PADK
-2351 VYMIDQAGNKITTY
+2351 VIKMIDQSGREITLGTGTEDYTLTFYYHSDTKIEKTT
-2365 DVLYYLHT
+2365 DISKL
-2373 DTEIKKVDNTNEK
+2373 
-2386 GLYTVIVRPKQ
+2386 GLYTVVARPNQ
-2397 DNYKSGVTLKVT
+2397 ANYKSGVTMKFEVVNDANT
-2409 VGDTTSYTAAV
+2409 YTPAAE
-2420 APKPST
+2420 PKPST
-2426 LIYLSDTATKYNPAG
+2426 LIDLTNTATMYNPMG
-2441 NVPVTAKNAQGN
+2441 NVGVTATSSQGN
-2453 TVKVEYLTGTTWS
+2453 TVEVKYQNGTDWS
-2466 ETVPNYA
+2466 TDVPANA

-2478 KATDTSTG
+2478 KATDAISG

-2497 AHPSIDFNAATDL
+2497 AHPSIGITAAEA
-2510 TYNSKP
+2510 TYNSMP
-2516 QNGYTGTP
+2516 YTGATP
-2524 TVPTSAESYFTYA
+2524 DLTKATENPEHYLTYA

-2542 GYNVQKEGNVDEQAP
+2542 GYNTPADGNVDEQAP

-2567 HVNETANYTAHEIS
+2567 HVNETENYTAHEIS
-2581 KSFTIAKKALTIK
+2581 KSFTIEKKPLTIEAKKVGT
-2594 ADSWQTTQY
+2594 WQY
-2603 DAFPDMTAKY
+2603 GSMPGFYASY
-2613 QGLAAETGDTTPDTS
+2613 EGLAGDVNDSTPDTS
-2628 LRDVQIAPEFLYNPT
+2628 LRDVQIAPELLFNPT
-2643 GGKSN
+2643 SNNQSN
-2648 YSNDSLDQ
+2648 YSNDALDQ
-2656 VGGVAIQ
+2656 VGKIIIRPV
-2663 PIDALSKNYAIT
+2663 DALSKNYELT
-2675 YENGQYTKQRTETN
+2675 PVDGEFTKNEEDPQPT
-2689 VDLDIHGLPQ
+2689 LSILGLPQ
-2699 SSTGKN
+2699 NGKSADV

-2713 QLYPYG
+2713 QLSAYG
-2719 YYTTHANGSGIF
+2719 NYLARRNTSSFLKWEITNSTLTNGSVSI
-2731 DWSVTTAADFKGTV
+2731 DENN
-2745 TIGKETGLLNV
+2745 ILHV
-2756 NGVGEFTVTL
+2756 NGVGTFTVKLT
-2766 KRGVGEQQIKTEIN
+2766 RGTARQAITTEIT

-2799 TGASQTYDYTDN
+2799 NGASQTYAYEGN
-2811 VTVHDELYRALPYF
+2811 VTVHDELYQPIGNFVDSKLM
-2825 DATKVTRTNTARIN
+2825 RTNTARTD

-2865 INDKE
+2865 INDKDT
-2870 ATVAPGAQSTV
+2870 TVAPVSQSTV
-2881 YGTLEAFDTNP
+2881 YGTLEAFDAT
-2892 KYTVTNEVNSVAAVS
+2892 KCTVTGKAGSVDPVT

-2944 TDETAEDSAVTT
+2944 TDHNDTAKNADDSAVTT
-2956 YDGMKLY
+2956 YGGMKLY

-3008 DFNLP
+3008 DFDLT
-3013 DTFVWQDKD
+3013 DTTGIFIKQDKD
-3022 DCTGNKV
+3022 DCVGNAK
-3029 TYKAANRTTEISG
+3029 TYKAANREEGNTS
-3042 STVEYNQAALTGPR
+3042 STALAADR
-3056 TSTDTATDEN
+3056 TATDTAKDDNYELKFGSVTNAKAAN
-3066 YTLKFNT
+3066 YTLANAEVKNAEGTMTAPTGT
-3073 VENSGKALL
+3073 V
-3082 ANNYKL
+3082 
-3088 TNVKTGNSEATTN
+3088 
-3101 ALTANSKGFIIPAT
+3101 GFIGAAAT
-3115 GESNDVSGENF
+3115 SDNLI
-3126 VEGSANIAQRP
+3126 EGSANIAQRP
-3137 IKLEKAVTDAQL
+3137 IKLEQAVTDAQL

-3266 EGGAITPLNDA
+3266 ENGTITPLNDA

-3305 QNRTAYDDKGVLCGV
+3305 QNRTAYDDKGGLCGV

>member
-25 TLSLLPTAAFA
+25 TLSLLPTAVFA
-36 ADDSPTSTGTGTQST
+36 NDETKTFYLNTFIPAPEEPES
-51 PVSITSTGA
+51 VAEVA
-60 SGELHTLSAGVTD
+60 SGAIGTNGTSYRLSVHIDPKPDYAPGQKVDVRATADLLLKGGDQVDESHPLKVTVG
-73 NTNHI
+73 NTAV
-78 TLFPQLQYNSD
+78 TSKPNSSPSD
-89 NRNYHNYN
+89 STSQTATANSRTIGLDGS
-97 ENISFTVGFQAK
+97 ISFTTSIEYSVIPSGSSEAI
-109 KAENSPETGSGSG
+109 TGSK
-122 SYTVQVERLDSNKQY
+122 TV
-137 TVNNEQCTISDTLS
+137 S
-151 VNFNDSQGYN
+151 VKIKDLWTGYN
-161 NSKTGSLTAKVL
+161 
-173 EAGDT
+173 
-178 IHLKYTFYKD
+178 
-188 SDTNPLGSVYVD
+188 
-200 VTSFNFYVYTVTY
+200 VTY
-213 VVGESGTL
+213 TQG
-221 TDGATTANGGKTGET
+221 TGET
-236 YTIPA
+236 FTGVPAGNNAKTVAKNASSGDYKQVYTIPA
-241 DAKATKSGF
+241 DAAASKDNC
-250 TFTGWKTT
+250 TFEGWRVSIAGLLSYDT
-258 LREAVYQPG
+258 QPG
-267 GKIENINADIT
+267 ATLEGITGDVT
-278 LTAEYEQNYTI
+278 LTALLPENQEISFNPVYSGVSGLPFNYEDISQGQTYTI
-289 TFQSEYSGA
+289 PYTPELSGYDF
-298 SGLMTSATSN
+298 
-308 GTKYTVPVEPTMY
+308 K
-321 GFTFAGWKVTSGNA
+321 GWT
-335 DVTGNEITN
+335 VTGATLGADGVSVKN
-344 ITGDITLTAQWT
+344 ITSPITITPIWE
-356 KDGTTP
+356 KSDGSTP

-381 AVQVVKDGETATA
+381 AVQVVKDGEMTTE
-394 PTQTPLREGYLF
+394 PKQTPLREGYVF
-406 KHWSTTQNGEAYT
+406 KHWSATQNGEAYT

-445 GLTGVSST
+445 NLTSENGVESFATIPAS
-453 SPSPL
+453 
-458 PSLVDK
+458 VAK
-464 GSSISFQ
+464 GGNISFSVK
-471 LKLDN
+471 LKD

-514 NKTIVV
+514 NKTIAV
-520 TAANPTV
+520 TAENPTV

-534 PQGDGYAATFTDC
+534 PQGDGYAATFTGC
-547 KDAAGA
+547 TTVAGNP
-553 AITAAE
+553 E
-559 GMTSYTFSYGDKFK
+559 GMTSFTFNYGDKFK

-603 ATTDEYTVEGN
+603 ATTGEYTVEGN

-637 GQYTQMFV
+637 SQYTQMFV

-653 PAAPNIAGYN
+653 PTAPDIAGYN
-663 FGGKWYKDANCETE
+663 FGGKWYKDANCATE

-828 GTPVKVTGNP
+828 GTPVEVTGNP

-853 TANHSIDITVTQNAV
+853 TANHSIDITVTQNVV

-883 ATTLTAE
+883 ATILTAE

-941 NEKVFAVYEPILPVI
+941 NEEVFAVYEPILPVI
-956 TVTNALSGLGWKTEN
+956 TVTDALNGTGWNTEN
-971 WQYGTETMT
+971 WKHGAEGTET
-980 NADTT
+980 NAAIT
-985 NKFFTIAYGDNV
+985 NKSFTIAYGDNV
-997 TFDLVISEGYDYSK
+997 TFDLVISKGYDYSK

-1063 YYDNARDDTSNPLA
+1063 YNANARDDVSGLPSPQVVKYYLA
-1077 PQIANYYVAG
+1077 ALGETGNDKITTQEP
-1087 ATDNSTFTKQAPVRT
+1087 KRT
-1102 GYTFLGWSE
+1102 GYEFVGWCTDS
-1111 DGTAKEAT
+1111 EAT
-1119 YKWTDI
+1119 VTVNGDAKTINAKTD
-1125 KSDSGLTIKFT
+1125 GVVVYPGATAPFT
-1136 KDTALYAIW
+1136 TDTTLYAIW
-1145 KADALTAELI
+1145 LAQDTTLTLKITDVALDKNDGKRVIQYEGESITLQAELNVNAKGTVVFYKGDKEGTNGTRIGSAAINGKTAELVVK
-1155 ITDEF
+1155 
-1160 TSAGSTT
+1160 
-1167 SVGSK
+1167 VG
-1172 LEYAYEG
+1172 
-1179 DSITLVGKL
+1179 
-1188 SADAQG
+1188 
-1194 TMTFYKKAKTATDWT
+1194 
-1209 FLGTTSINGGN
+1209 
-1220 YGVLGTTV
+1220 
-1228 ENYKWGNADDAATK
+1228 
-1242 SNYRWDYKVEF
+1242 DYKAGGVTEHYWAVF
-1253 KPTTDEGYSPC
+1253 ESETDEGYANSEK
-1264 DASDDLRV
+1264 SNIMNV
-1272 YSKAISWEVDKKT
+1272 GIFSKAICWVIGDATASELLVYKGNGATGTPITDPMIAGQTYTLKVKTDKITGVETLDSKKPVLGQDYKIVWQYYEVDKNDWKT
-1285 DKTNFDWIKAQNELT
+1285 VSE
-1300 IYTDEARTAAT
+1300 
-1311 DKMTANSTY
+1311 S
-1320 WLQIPTVVELDG
+1320 
-1332 GRVLKNQSKNLSV
+1332 
-1345 GTHYEITWEYEDSA
+1345 
-1359 NHWTT
+1359 
-1364 YTTTSDTDWVKVT
+1364 SDTATYLVT
-1377 PEYSGYSFRAKV
+1377 GEYSGYQFRAQIVPLGKDHDSLYLKAAKYGDAGLLKDQYDV
-1389 TPTQSSIY
+1389 CLY
-1397 TKAATYDE
+1397 TKPTAAT
-1405 NGTVVKDVYW
+1405 T
-1415 DYLIT
+1415 LQT
-1420 KATAKTEK
+1420 TTTE
-1428 QATAT
+1428 
-1433 ALTITGAE
+1433 LEITGADDE
-1441 NESKDVWVNGA
+1441 AANVTINGA
-1452 TDKFGRDHLAQFEEQ
+1452 SDVFTAAHLAQFEGKK
-1467 TVTLTA
+1467 VTLTA
-1473 NIVDN
+1473 KVTD
-1478 TTKGAVADGGKV
+1478 TTANAGVKSGEVK
-1490 YFYRYVDGKSDTKLN
+1490 FYRYVDGTNDELLN
-1505 ETAVVVNNGVAE
+1505 TTLISVDSNGVATCE
-1517 LTNVKISKYN
+1517 VEISKWTAGKS
-1527 PEIDVTSNLD
+1527 VTENKD
-1537 KFYAVYETNETYE
+1537 EFYAVYLANATYD
-1550 TSASVAKEGDTYKS
+1550 TSDSKTTPQTVY
-1564 PADPLKDMV
+1564 
-1573 FIKSASLQTPV
+1573 IKSAKLMTP
-1584 IMSEKPGML
+1584 IIESELEGTNGAK
-1593 AGHTAN
+1593 A
-1599 ETTYLSPLTDLLAGI
+1599 TTYSEDLNGLLAGVQ
-1614 SHTFTLKATAGSK
+1614 HTFKLRQDADQTAK
-1627 DATANYSVVALDG
+1627 DYSVVALDG
-1640 RTVEAKNYDIEWQYK
+1640 RTVDATNYDIKWLK
-1655 TGDNFVKAN
+1655 TTGS
-1664 NESTQAAYT
+1664 NEQEVDATGTNQIKVDEN
-1673 TTTTKVD
+1673 KVD

-1687 TGNGVFAGSEATS
+1687 TGKGVFAGSEATS

-1717 IDAITKTPETDV
+1717 IDAITKTTETDV

-1736 LTATVAAAN
+1736 LTATVAAAKGA
-1745 DKPTMQPTGTVT
+1745 DATMKPTGTVT

-1764 SWVKLDSATLAEDTN
+1764 NWVKLDSAMLAEDTN

-1805 TAVYEGNDTFNVSR
+1805 TAVYEGNDTFNASG

-1906 KLDPDTDYTVQWQK
+1906 KLNPTTDYTVQWQK
-1920 LNGATAIGDAEGT
+1920 LNGATAITSGDYGA
-1933 DFANSKNWTNIDGK
+1933 AKNWTNIDGK
-1947 TGTTLVLDKV
+1947 TGTTLVLNSV
-1957 EQNTAYRAAITVKD
+1957 EQNTAYRAVITVND
-1971 QPITKGSFDKLDQG
+1971 QPITKGSSTEVDQT
-1985 VIGTA
+1985 IK
-1990 DANDGRQVYYSNVLM
+1990 GRQVYYSNVLM
-2005 PTDTNMTVSVALNT
+2005 PTDTSMTVSVALNT
-2019 SKIGAENTEGITE
+2019 SKIDAENTEGITE

-2038 NVYLSGVVGV
+2038 NVFLSGVVGV
-2048 VPNANVTVTV
+2048 VPNANVTVKV

-2085 FSWNTAESDDNGVP
+2085 FSWNTAESDDKGVP

-2174 VKYYVQNVEGLETG
+2174 VKYYVQKVEGLETG

-2214 SIETTFT
+2214 RIEKTFT
-2221 IAPRSVS
+2221 IKQRSVS

-2241 TTNVSIVEVMLND
+2241 TTDVNIVEVMLND
-2254 AVTDQTTNGTGLP
+2254 AETEQGTTGWLKSGENT
-2267 TNNVGII
+2267 GII

-2283 TAAALEKANAGEN
+2283 TAASLNSANAGN
-2296 KFTISA
+2296 NSFKISTIE
-2302 IDLLGDDANNYVW
+2302 LRGDDANNYVW
-2315 DNNEYT
+2315 NEAPYT
-2321 ENIYVSRSQV
+2321 EDIYISRSQV

-2409 VGDTTSYTAAV
+2409 VGDTTSYTPAV

-2426 LIYLSDTATKYNPAG
+2426 LLYLSDTATKYNPAG
-2441 NVPVTAKNAQGN
+2441 NAPVTAKNAQGN
-2453 TVKVEYLTGTTWS
+2453 AVKVEYQTGTTWS
-2466 ETVPNYA
+2466 ETVPSNA

-2478 KATDTSTG
+2478 KATDTNTG

-2497 AHPSIDFNAATDL
+2497 AHPSIDVTPATGL
-2510 TYNSKP
+2510 TYNSMP

-2581 KSFTIAKKALTIK
+2581 KSFTIAKKSLTIK

-2603 DAFPDMTAKY
+2603 DAFPDMTAGY
-2613 QGLAAETGDTTPDTS
+2613 TGLAAETGDTTPDTS
-2628 LRDVQIAPEFLYNPT
+2628 LRDVQIAPEFLYNPKD
-2643 GGKSN
+2643 GKSDYN
-2648 YSNDSLDQ
+2648 NVVLDS
-2656 VGGVAIQ
+2656 VGYVAIQ

-2675 YENGQYTKQRTETN
+2675 YENGQYTKQRTDPS
-2689 VDLDIHGLPQ
+2689 VKLDIHGLPQ
-2699 SSTGKN
+2699 SSTGTN
-2705 TVYYGDEI
+2705 TVYYGDVI

-2731 DWSVTTAADFKGTV
+2731 NWSVSAGAPATIDADKGILKV
-2745 TIGKETGLLNV
+2745 T
-2756 NGVGEFTVTL
+2756 GVGEFIVTL
-2766 KRGVGEQQIKTEIN
+2766 TRGEGELQISTSVT

-2799 TGASQTYDYTDN
+2799 NGASQTYAYEGN
-2811 VTVHDELYRALPYF
+2811 VTVHDELYQPIGNFVDSKL
-2825 DATKVTRTNTARIN
+2825 TRTNTARIN

-2850 GAWAYQSETYGGKFT
+2850 GALAYQSETYGGKFT

-2881 YGTLEAFDTNP
+2881 YGTLEAFDAT
-2892 KYTVTNEVNSVAAVS
+2892 KCTVTGKAGSVDPVT

-2932 GTENM
+2932 GAENM

-2956 YDGMKLY
+2956 YQDVVFTSKTDKY
-2963 STTTKAKNELND
+2963 LND
-2975 ATVYGEQAN
+2975 ATIYGETPN
-2984 DLDWILDAVK
+2984 VLDWTLVNVIG
-2994 STTRDSVDYADNLA
+2994 TTRDSVDYADNLA
-3008 DFNLP
+3008 DFDLP
-3013 DTFVWQDKD
+3013 TTSVEQDKD

-3029 TYKAANRTTEISG
+3029 TYKAANRTTDAADSSNIR
-3042 STVEYNQAALTGPR
+3042 YNQDKLEGPR
-3056 TSTDTATDEN
+3056 TSTDTNTDEN

-3073 VENSGKALL
+3073 VKNSGA
-3082 ANNYKL
+3082 ANYKL
-3088 TNVKTGNSEATTN
+3088 TNEKTGNSEATTN
-3101 ALTANSKGFIIPAT
+3101 ALTENSKGFIPAT

-3194 GSTTYN
+3194 GSTAYI

-3266 EGGAITPLNDA
+3266 ENGTITPLNDA

-3305 QNRTAYDDKGVLCGV
+3305 QNRTAYDDKGGLCGV

>member
-36 ADDSPTSTGTGTQST
+36 ADSSAAGSSADNPVTIDYTLKTYGYATATTSPITTQISEEGST
-51 PVSITSTGA
+51 PYTVTFKPQIQFVDSNGKGTASTFIYQSDIPFKPGVSISTNA
-60 SGELHTLSAGVTD
+60 
-73 NTNHI
+73 
-78 TLFPQLQYNSD
+78 
-89 NRNYHNYN
+89 N
-97 ENISFTVGFQAK
+97 EEKTIGRYT
-109 KAENSPETGSGSG
+109 
-122 SYTVQVERLDSNKQY
+122 YTVQQVNADGTDAPNTTTVTNNILGTSTIRAASSLSCEGSDFTAKALENNMIRLKY
-137 TVNNEQCTISDTLS
+137 TVYEGDSASGTPLGEVYVGITGIAVTDIEYTITYRPGADAAWATPPTGLS
-151 VNFNDSQGYN
+151 ETSESGVYATTVTPGEDGKASYTIDSAASVKKDGHTFVGWRVGAN
-161 NSKTGSLTAKVL
+161 GSTGSVMK
-173 EAGDT
+173 AGDT
-178 IHLKYTFYKD
+178 IGGIT
-188 SDTNPLGSVYVD
+188 GD
-200 VTSFNFYVYTVTY
+200 VNLY
-213 VVGESGTL
+213 
-221 TDGATTANGGKTGET
+221 
-236 YTIPA
+236 
-241 DAKATKSGF
+241 
-250 TFTGWKTT
+250 
-258 LREAVYQPG
+258 
-267 GKIENINADIT
+267 
-278 LTAEYEQNYTI
+278 AELEKNHTI

-298 SGLMTSATSN
+298 SGLMTSTTSN

-321 GFTFAGWKVTSGNA
+321 GFTFAGWKVTK
-335 DVTGNEITN
+335 TGGTLTATVAKGTDGKWVVDGIDS
-344 ITGDITLTAQWT
+344 DITLTAQWT
-356 KDGTTP
+356 ADGTTP
-362 VGSHK
+362 AGSHSVKFVRNNATDGSALNWPDDLTGAKDSTVTIPWLIPQAEGYTFLGWSKDQNATTADPDYAYGKEVTIGDTDTSLYAVWRENMVSITYPTSLAGGKVTPGASSVKPGASVTFSVLIAAGYDASSVNVTANGIGLGAVNKTTAQNGVTTLTYTFNPTVDTTILVSAPKKLTYSVTLPISDKVDVSFTNPASDAKSTTVNYGSDVAFKVAARTGYTVKGVYANGQKLKEENGAYTIKDITADQRVTVDVEAIQFHK
-367 VTFDGVYTGVSNIP
+367 VTYVVLDKTYL
-381 AVQVVKDGETATA
+381 VQDVQHSQTSTVEDPVV
-394 PTQTPLREGYLF
+394 EGYTF
-406 KHWSTTQNGEAYT
+406 IGWNTKQNGTGDTFNSTTTVNGNITVYAQLQAVTHQINYDLNVPQDAN
-419 FGNVL
+419 GNSL
-424 TEDLTLYAVW
+424 TVNPSTLPDTEKTYGKAVTLSAVMPTCDGYDFLGWAKARDSKTVVYAAGATVSEELTADMTLYAVW
-434 EREKVNITWPT
+434 
-445 GLTGVSST
+445 
-453 SPSPL
+453 
-458 PSLVDK
+458 
-464 GSSISFQ
+464 
-471 LKLDN
+471 
-476 GYEFRQGAVKVDGVP
+476 
-491 LGWTFDEATNTY
+491 
-503 HFTFKADTDAE
+503 
-514 NKTIVV
+514 
-520 TAANPTV
+520 
-527 KTFTISL
+527 
-534 PQGDGYAATFTDC
+534 
-547 KDAAGA
+547 
-553 AITAAE
+553 
-559 GMTSYTFSYGDKFK
+559 
-573 IKLESDAD
+573 
-581 VAATLRVN
+581 
-589 GAVATTTNGKDTLT
+589 
-603 ATTDEYTVEGN
+603 
-614 YLVSASAKRRVERTV
+614 AK
-629 IFTLLPEY
+629 
-637 GQYTQMFV
+637 
-645 DNGSKITA
+645 
-653 PAAPNIAGYN
+653 
-663 FGGKWYKDANCETE
+663 
-677 WNFDTDTVTSNT
+677 
-689 VLYGKL
+689 
-695 TAKTYT
+695 KTYT
-701 ISYDANR
+701 I
-708 PNTATGEVQG
+708 TLQG
-718 MPTDTTPKKHG
+718 G
-729 EAVSLDTATPTLTG
+729 SG
-743 YTFKGWATSANGPV
+743 YTVSSNQA
-757 AYAAGGQYLVD
+757 LVVEHG
-768 SDITLYAVWQI
+768 STF
-779 NTFTVTV
+779 TFTVTV
-786 SSGAGYSTVPSG
+786 DGAYAATEP
-798 TYTVE
+798 
-803 YGQPFTV
+803 TV
-810 TINVDRQY
+810 TISST
-818 AAVKPTVKDN
+818 AN
-828 GTPVKVTGNP
+828 GTLTKTDGNH
-838 NDIGAASYTYTINSV
+838 NSEHKAATYTYTISNV
-853 TANHSIDITVTQNAV
+853 TADQVVTVKVTENARATVTFQYRVVDAQGNEVTVTGLSGETFMTQAV
-868 HTVSFTVSK
+868 Q
-877 LTSAPN
+877 L
-883 ATTLTAE
+883 
-890 AEAAPFLTQSVE
+890 
-902 HGYYASMPAAP
+902 GDPAAQP
-913 EREGFKF
+913 QQPNIEGYKF
-920 KGYYSDATGV
+920 VRWCGADHTTATHEAYDFTKPV
-930 TAFPFEQPITN
+930 ADELTIYAEIT
-941 NEKVFAVYEPILPVI
+941 PILPVI

-985 NKFFTIAYGDNV
+985 NKSFTIAYGDNV
-997 TFDLVISEGYDYSK
+997 TFDLVIAKGYDYSK

-1087 ATDNSTFTKQAPVRT
+1087 ATDNSKFTKQAPVRT
-1102 GYTFLGWSE
+1102 GYTFLGWST

-1125 KSDSGLTIKFT
+1125 DSTNGLIIEFT
-1136 KDTALYAIW
+1136 KDTTLYAIW
-1145 KADALTAELI
+1145 EAQDTKLTLN
-1155 ITDEF
+1155 ITDVALDKNDGKRVIQYEGEQITLQATLNHF
-1160 TSAGSTT
+1160 A
-1167 SVGSK
+1167 VGS
-1172 LEYAYEG
+1172 
-1179 DSITLVGKL
+1179 V
-1188 SADAQG
+1188 
-1194 TMTFYKKAKTATDWT
+1194 TFYKGNQDKTNATIVGSTSIEGTTAT
-1209 FLGTTSINGGN
+1209 FR
-1220 YGVLGTTV
+1220 TTV
-1228 ENYKWGNADDAATK
+1228 GEYKTTAKDEYYWAEFTPNA
-1242 SNYRWDYKVEF
+1242 
-1253 KPTTDEGYSPC
+1253 DEGYSG
-1264 DASDDLRV
+1264 STSGV
-1272 YSKAISWEVDKKT
+1272 MNVGIFSKALSWKITEGTSNVADNGNVLNVYEGNGT
-1285 DKTNFDWIKAQNELT
+1285 T
-1300 IYTDEARTAAT
+1300 TAAT
-1311 DKMTANSTY
+1311 EMVA
-1320 WLQIPTVVELDG
+1320 
-1332 GRVLKNQSKNLSV
+1332 GR
-1345 GTHYEITWEYEDSA
+1345 
-1359 NHWTT
+1359 T
-1364 YTTTSDTDWVKVT
+1364 YTLEVKTASITGVETLDSKQPVLGKDYKIVWQYTEVGKNDWKTDGEASDKATYLVT
-1377 PEYSGYSFRAKV
+1377 GDKSGYQFRAQIVPLGPDNGSLFVKAGKFENDALV
-1389 TPTQSSIY
+1389 NNQYDTCLY
-1397 TKAATYDE
+1397 TKSTDT
-1405 NGTVVKDVYW
+1405 TVR
-1415 DYLIT
+1415 
-1420 KATAKTEK
+1420 

-1433 ALTITGAE
+1433 TLTITGAE
-1441 NESKDVWVNGA
+1441 TESKDVWVNGA

-1527 PEIDVTSNLD
+1527 PEIGVTSNLD

-1640 RTVEAKNYDIEWQYK
+1640 RTVDATNYDIKWLK
-1655 TGDNFVKAN
+1655 TTGS
-1664 NESTQAAYT
+1664 NEQEVDATGTNQIKVDEN
-1673 TTTTKVD
+1673 KVD

-1687 TGNGVFAGSEATS
+1687 TGKGVFAGSEATS
-1700 KDAVIGTKQD
+1700 QDAVIGTKQD
-1710 VTVTVKA
+1710 VTVTVEA
-1717 IDAITKTPETDV
+1717 TDAITKTPVDRENGKYPDV

-1736 LTATVAAAN
+1736 LTATVAAAKGA
-1745 DKPTMQPTGTVT
+1745 DATMKPTGTVT
-1757 FYYKDGD
+1757 FYYSVDGTNWTKIGEAKD
-1764 SWVKLDSATLAEDTN
+1764 LAEVAGV
-1779 HSMTASITTNKL
+1779 MTASIKTDQL
-1791 PVTDTTN
+1791 PVKANDN
-1798 TWRNVEI
+1798 TKQDVKI
-1805 TAVYEGNDTFNVSR
+1805 TAVYSGDATFNAS
-1819 NYDATNS
+1819 ATVNETEKS
-1826 TVSAGT
+1826 ITAAAGCT
-1832 TANGV
+1832 TTN
-1837 TDDTV
+1837 DTV

-1858 QPTDGDKGIHIS
+1858 QTTDGDKGIHIS
-1870 VSDGAFKT
+1870 VSDGAFKA

-1906 KLDPDTDYTVQWQK
+1906 KLNPTTDYTVQWQK

-1933 DFANSKNWTNIDGK
+1933 DFANSQRWTDIGA

-1957 EQNTAYRAAITVKD
+1957 EQNTAYRAVITVND
-1971 QPITKGSFDKLDQG
+1971 QPITKGSSTEVNQTIK
-1985 VIGTA
+1985 
-1990 DANDGRQVYYSNVLM
+1990 GRQVYYSNVLM

-2038 NVYLSGVVGV
+2038 NVFLSGVVGA
-2048 VPNANVTVTV
+2048 VPNANVTVKV

-2064 GNNTAYE
+2064 GNDTAYE

-2132 YNIEVGNTNPTYN
+2132 YTIVPENTTVTYN
-2145 GHTQGLTVTLDGFD
+2145 GRTQGLTVALNGFG
-2159 FKGTG
+2159 FNGTG

-2174 VKYYVQNVEGLETG
+2174 VKYYDKDNN
-2188 ALVEPTQAGTYKAV
+2188 LVEPTQAGTYRAV

-2214 SIETTFT
+2214 TKTVDFT
-2221 IAPRSVS
+2221 IEKRSVS

-2241 TTNVSIVEVMLND
+2241 TTDVNIVEVMLND

-2283 TAAALEKANAGEN
+2283 TEAKLSSANAGDN
-2296 KFTISA
+2296 SFTIST
-2302 IDLLGDDANNYVW
+2302 IELRGDDANNYEW
-2315 DNNEYT
+2315 DKASYT

-2331 YGVSSTDVTLKAGEK
+2331 YGEHGTLELKQGETF
-2346 LPADA
+2346 PADK
-2351 VYMIDQAGNKITTY
+2351 VIKMIDQSGREITLGTGTEDYTLTFYYHSDTKIEKTT
-2365 DVLYYLHT
+2365 DISKL
-2373 DTEIKKVDNTNEK
+2373 
-2386 GLYTVIVRPKQ
+2386 GLYTVVARPNQ
-2397 DNYKSGVTLKVT
+2397 SNYKSGVTMQFNVVETAT
-2409 VGDTTSYTAAV
+2409 VPTPATT
-2420 APKPST
+2420 PKAST
-2426 LIYLSDTATKYNPAG
+2426 LIYLNDTATKYNPAG

-2453 TVKVEYLTGTTWS
+2453 TVKVEYHGTTWS
-2466 ETVPNYA
+2466 ETVPSYA

-2497 AHPSIDFNAATDL
+2497 AHPSIGITAAEA
-2510 TYNSKP
+2510 TYNSMP
-2516 QNGYTGTP
+2516 YTGATP
-2524 TVPTSAESYFTYA
+2524 DLTKATENPEHYLTYA

-2542 GYNVQKEGNVDEQAP
+2542 GYNTPADGNVDEQAP

-2603 DAFPDMTAKY
+2603 DAFPDMTAGY
-2613 QGLAAETGDTTPDTS
+2613 TGLAAETGDTTPDTS

-2675 YENGQYTKQRTETN
+2675 YENGQYTKQRTDAN
-2689 VDLDIHGLPQ
+2689 IDLAIHGLPQ
-2699 SSTGKN
+2699 SSTGTN
-2705 TVYYGDEI
+2705 TVYYGDVI

-2719 YYTTHANGSGIF
+2719 YYTTLGNGSGILE
-2731 DWSVTTAADFKGTV
+2731 WSVTTAADFKSTV

-2766 KRGVGEQQIKTEIN
+2766 KRGVGEQQISTSVT

-2799 TGASQTYDYTDN
+2799 NGASQTYTYTDN
-2811 VTVHDELYRALPYF
+2811 VTVHNELYQALPYF
-2825 DATKVTRTNTARIN
+2825 DATKVTRTNTDRID

-2865 INDKE
+2865 INDKD
-2870 ATVAPGAQSTV
+2870 ATVAPCAQSTV

-2932 GTENM
+2932 GTEDM

-3008 DFNLP
+3008 DFDLT
-3013 DTFVWQDKD
+3013 DTTGIFIKQDKD
-3022 DCTGNKV
+3022 DCVGNAK
-3029 TYKAANRTTEISG
+3029 TYKAANREEGNTS
-3042 STVEYNQAALTGPR
+3042 STALAADR
-3056 TSTDTATDEN
+3056 TATEKAADDN
-3066 YTLKFNT
+3066 YELVFSS
-3073 VENSGKALL
+3073 V
-3082 ANNYKL
+3082 
-3088 TNVKTGNSEATTN
+3088 TN
-3101 ALTANSKGFIIPAT
+3101 AKAKNYRLDNNDVKNEKSTMTAPTGTVGFIGAAAT
-3115 GESNDVSGENF
+3115 SDNLI
-3126 VEGSANIAQRP
+3126 EGSANIAQRP

-3179 GHTIEDLDLSFTIKV
+3179 GHTIEDLDLSFTI
-3194 GSTTYN
+3194 GSTPVDKNNDQPMTGLT
-3200 VAKDGTDAIN
+3200 VGTQ
-3210 FAATGNA
+3210 
-3217 TVTATVGDTN
+3217 TVTVTVGDTN

-3266 EGGAITPLNDA
+3266 ENGTITPLNDA

-3283 IFKKTGNTIDKTTAY
+3283 IFKKTGDTIDKTTAY

-3305 QNRTAYDDKGVLCGV
+3305 QNRTAYDDKGGLCGV
-3320 FTATYP
+3320 FSATYP

>member
-25 TLSLLPTAAFA
+25 TLSLLPPTTALATDVGNGDTLVF
-36 ADDSPTSTGTGTQST
+36 DPTLDK
-51 PVSITSTGA
+51 TSSKTIILDGKTLAVLPISANETSGRQIA
-60 SGELHTLSAGVTD
+60 SGDVEGTSAQWGIDFYFSPDSVSSPNTQITVTTSASLSNGDNADIKITEVSVTD
-73 NTNHI
+73 NKAIVGVDTKTWAHQVNSEI
-78 TLFPQLQYNSD
+78 VGYPKVRDNGCADFTLGLKYEVNGTAYTKSTRVVIMNLWTGYNVTYTQVQNETFMGVPAGNTAKTVAKDASSGNYTQEYTIPDNAKASRDGYTFKGWDLYRSD
-89 NRNYHNYN
+89 N
-97 ENISFTVGFQAK
+97 SLGFLTQPGTTIT
-109 KAENSPETGSGSG
+109 SI
-122 SYTVQVERLDSNKQY
+122 DSNIRL
-137 TVNNEQCTISDTLS
+137 TAHLEQNQVIL
-151 VNFNDSQGYN
+151 FNPVYSGVSGLPYDYKDMSQGQ
-161 NSKTGSLTAKVL
+161 
-173 EAGDT
+173 
-178 IHLKYTFYKD
+178 
-188 SDTNPLGSVYVD
+188 
-200 VTSFNFYVYTVTY
+200 
-213 VVGESGTL
+213 
-221 TDGATTANGGKTGET
+221 T
-236 YTIPA
+236 YTIPYTPELSGYNF
-241 DAKATKSGF
+241 KGWTVTGATLETDGVSVK
-250 TFTGWKTT
+250 
-258 LREAVYQPG
+258 
-267 GKIENINADIT
+267 DIT
-278 LTAEYEQNYTI
+278 SQITI
-289 TFQSEYSGA
+289 TPIWEKS
-298 SGLMTSATSN
+298 
-308 GTKYTVPVEPTMY
+308 
-321 GFTFAGWKVTSGNA
+321 
-335 DVTGNEITN
+335 
-344 ITGDITLTAQWT
+344 
-356 KDGTTP
+356 DGTTP
-362 VGSHK
+362 VGSHSVKFVRNNTTDGSALNWPDDLTGAAGDTVTIPWNIPRAEGYTFLGWSTSNAENATAENAYKPGTEVMIGDTDISLYAVWQAKNYTITYTPNNSLTGVTLINTASSITPGTLASFNVKVDAKYDASSMIVAANGVPLGYSTKTENNDGSTTYAYSFVPTGDTAVTVSQPEQKSYVVTLPVGDHFTAKFDGTDTKSDKTVTYNGSVSFTVTADNGWTIEDVSYTGDATLTRDTTDLTKYTLTDIKSNVAVSVKMKQIPVYTISYSIDEAYFTSQK
-367 VTFDGVYTGVSNIP
+367 VTGESANVTLITPAERTGYNFDGWYKNPGYTDKAEATLDVNGDVNLYGRYKPITKSISYDMNAPQDANDDPLTVDPLTLPDTEKTYGKAVTLSAVTPTCDGYDFLGWAKARDSKTVVYAAGATVS
-381 AVQVVKDGETATA
+381 EELTA
-394 PTQTPLREGYLF
+394 
-406 KHWSTTQNGEAYT
+406 
-419 FGNVL
+419 
-424 TEDLTLYAVW
+424 DMTLYAVW
-434 EREKVNITWPT
+434 
-445 GLTGVSST
+445 
-453 SPSPL
+453 
-458 PSLVDK
+458 
-464 GSSISFQ
+464 
-471 LKLDN
+471 
-476 GYEFRQGAVKVDGVP
+476 
-491 LGWTFDEATNTY
+491 
-503 HFTFKADTDAE
+503 
-514 NKTIVV
+514 
-520 TAANPTV
+520 
-527 KTFTISL
+527 
-534 PQGDGYAATFTDC
+534 
-547 KDAAGA
+547 
-553 AITAAE
+553 
-559 GMTSYTFSYGDKFK
+559 
-573 IKLESDAD
+573 
-581 VAATLRVN
+581 
-589 GAVATTTNGKDTLT
+589 
-603 ATTDEYTVEGN
+603 
-614 YLVSASAKRRVERTV
+614 AK
-629 IFTLLPEY
+629 
-637 GQYTQMFV
+637 
-645 DNGSKITA
+645 
-653 PAAPNIAGYN
+653 
-663 FGGKWYKDANCETE
+663 
-677 WNFDTDTVTSNT
+677 
-689 VLYGKL
+689 
-695 TAKTYT
+695 KTYT
-701 ISYDANR
+701 I
-708 PNTATGEVQG
+708 TLQG
-718 MPTDTTPKKHG
+718 G
-729 EAVSLDTATPTLTG
+729 SG
-743 YTFKGWATSANGPV
+743 YTVSSNQA
-757 AYAAGGQYLVD
+757 LVVEHG
-768 SDITLYAVWQI
+768 STF
-779 NTFTVTV
+779 TFTVTV
-786 SSGAGYSTVPSG
+786 DGAYAATEP
-798 TYTVE
+798 
-803 YGQPFTV
+803 TV
-810 TINVDRQY
+810 TISST
-818 AAVKPTVKDN
+818 AN
-828 GTPVKVTGNP
+828 GTLIKTDGNH
-838 NDIGAASYTYTINSV
+838 NSEHKAATYTYTISNV
-853 TANHSIDITVTQNAV
+853 TADQVVTVKVTENARATVTFQYRVVDAQGNEVTVTGLSGETFMTQAV
-868 HTVSFTVSK
+868 Q
-877 LTSAPN
+877 L
-883 ATTLTAE
+883 
-890 AEAAPFLTQSVE
+890 
-902 HGYYASMPAAP
+902 GDPAAQP
-913 EREGFKF
+913 QQPNIEGYKF
-920 KGYYSDATGV
+920 VRWCGADHTTTTHTDYDFTKPVAGPLTIYA
-930 TAFPFEQPITN
+930 EIT
-941 NEKVFAVYEPILPVI
+941 PILPVI
-956 TVTNALSGLGWKTEN
+956 TVTDALNGTGWKTEN
-971 WQYGTETMT
+971 WKHGTETMT

-985 NKFFTIAYGDNV
+985 NNAFTIAYGDNV
-997 TFDLVISEGYDYSK
+997 TFDLVIAKGYDYSK

-1022 YQSATTDEKTGV
+1022 YQSATTNTDGS

-1102 GYTFLGWSE
+1102 GYTFLGWST

-1119 YKWTDI
+1119 YKWDAI
-1125 KSDSGLTIKFT
+1125 DSTNGLIIEFT

-1160 TSAGSTT
+1160 TSAPSGTT
-1167 SVGSK
+1167 ISGNK

-1228 ENYKWGNADDAATK
+1228 ENYKWGNADDTSTK
-1242 SNYRWDYKVEF
+1242 NNYRWDYKVEF
-1253 KPTTDEGYSPC
+1253 KPTTDEGYSLC

-1272 YSKAISWEVDKKT
+1272 YSKAISWEVDKKA

-1300 IYTDEARTAAT
+1300 IYTNEARTAAT

-1332 GRVLKNQSKNLSV
+1332 GRVLKTQSKNLSV

-1420 KATAKTEK
+1420 KVTAKTEK

-1441 NESKDVWVNGA
+1441 TEANNVKINGA
-1452 TDKFGRDHLAQFEEQ
+1452 TLFTADHLAQFEGQ
-1467 TVTLTA
+1467 AVTLTA
-1473 NIVDN
+1473 KV
-1478 TTKGAVADGGKV
+1478 TKDGGTGVETGKV
-1490 YFYRYVDGKSDTKLN
+1490 EFYRLDGSEWKLIGTVN
-1505 ETAVVVNNGVAE
+1505 VETQGTNTGVASTTYTMGAYDSTSAGASAT
-1517 LTNVKISKYN
+1517 TNKETFK
-1527 PEIDVTSNLD
+1527 
-1537 KFYAVYETNETYE
+1537 AVYVANETYA
-1550 TSASVAKEGDTYKS
+1550 TSTTDGN
-1564 PADPLKDMV
+1564 ADV
-1573 FIKSASLQTPV
+1573 YIKSAKLMTP
-1584 IMSEKPGML
+1584 IIESELEGTNGAK
-1593 AGHTAN
+1593 A
-1599 ETTYLSPLTDLLAGI
+1599 TTYSKDLTGLLAGVQ
-1614 SHTFTLKATAGSK
+1614 HEFKLRQTGAEATTG
-1627 DATANYSVVALDG
+1627 DWSVVALDG
-1640 RTVEAKNYDIEWQYK
+1640 RTVEAKNYDIKWLK
-1655 TGDNFVKAN
+1655 TTGS
-1664 NESTQAAYT
+1664 NEQEVDATGTNQIKVDEN
-1673 TTTTKVD
+1673 KVD

-1687 TGNGVFAGSEATS
+1687 TGKGVFAGSEATS

-1736 LTATVAAAN
+1736 LTATVAAAKGA
-1745 DKPTMQPTGTVT
+1745 DATMKPAGTVT
-1757 FYYKDGD
+1757 FYYKDGEN
-1764 SWVKLDSATLAEDTN
+1764 WVKLDSTTLADATDG
-1779 HSMTASITTNKL
+1779 SGSKIASIKTSKL

-1798 TWRNVEI
+1798 IKRDVEI
-1805 TAVYEGNDTFNVSR
+1805 TAVYSGDVTFNASG
-1819 NYDATNS
+1819 NYDATNN

-1832 TANGV
+1832 TENGV
-1837 TDDTV
+1837 KDDTV

-1858 QPTDGDKGIHIS
+1858 QTTDGDKGIHIS

-1894 ELTDETLRNTIA
+1894 NLDKALLNTIA
-1906 KLDPDTDYTVQWQK
+1906 KLNPTTDYIVQWQK
-1920 LNGATAIGDAEGT
+1920 LDGATSITSGDYGA
-1933 DFANSKNWTNIDGK
+1933 AKNWTNIDGK
-1947 TGTTLVLDKV
+1947 TGTTLVLGKV
-1957 EQNTAYRAAITVKD
+1957 EQNTAYRAVITVND
-1971 QPITKGSFDKLDQG
+1971 QPITKGSSTEVNQTIK
-1985 VIGTA
+1985 
-1990 DANDGRQVYYSNVLM
+1990 GRQVYYSNVLM

-2038 NVYLSGVVGV
+2038 NVFLSGVVGV
-2048 VPNANVTVTV
+2048 VPNANVTVKV

-2085 FSWNTAESDDNGVP
+2085 FSWNTAESDDKGVP

-2132 YNIEVGNTNPTYN
+2132 YDFNIDNRTTTYN
-2145 GHTQGLTVTLDGFD
+2145 GQTQGVTVTLNGFD
-2159 FKGTG
+2159 FKGKD
-2164 INEAANKSWT
+2164 IKAAAEKSWT
-2174 VKYYVQNVEGLETG
+2174 VKYYKGEVKPEN
-2188 ALVEPTQAGTYKAV
+2188 LVEPSQAGTYKAV
-2202 ITLPASAYWTEQ
+2202 VTLPGSAYWTEQ
-2214 SIETTFT
+2214 TKTVDFT
-2221 IAPRSVS
+2221 IEKRSVS

-2241 TTNVSIVEVMLND
+2241 TTDVNIVEVMLND
-2254 AVTDQTTNGTGLP
+2254 AVTDQATNGTGLP

-2283 TAAALEKANAGEN
+2283 TAAVLEMANAGEN

-2315 DNNEYT
+2315 DKASYT

-2351 VYMIDQAGNKITTY
+2351 VYMIDQAGNKITNY

-2397 DNYKSGVTLKVT
+2397 DNYKSGVTLRVT
-2409 VGDTTSYTAAV
+2409 VGDATGYTAAV

-2426 LIYLSDTATKYNPAG
+2426 LIAISNTAELYGAATGVTASTTNSTATTTIEYQSVSTG
-2441 NVPVTAKNAQGN
+2441 WTA
-2453 TVKVEYLTGTTWS
+2453 
-2466 ETVPNYA
+2466 TVPTDA

-2478 KATDTSTG
+2478 KVTASTG

-2497 AHPSIDFNAATDL
+2497 AHPSIDVTPATGL
-2510 TYNSKP
+2510 TYNSMP
-2516 QNGYTGTP
+2516 QNGYTTLTG
-2524 TVPTSAESYFTYA
+2524 VEGKDASKDYYITYA

-2567 HVNETANYTAHEIS
+2567 HVSETANYTAHEIS

-2613 QGLAAETGDTTPDTS
+2613 EGLAAVDTDTTPDTS

-2689 VDLDIHGLPQ
+2689 VDFAIHGLPQ

-2731 DWSVTTAADFKGTV
+2731 NWSVSAGAPATIDADKGILKV
-2745 TIGKETGLLNV
+2745 T
-2756 NGVGEFTVTL
+2756 GVGEFIVTL
-2766 KRGVGEQQIKTEIN
+2766 TRGEGELQISTSVT

-2799 TGASQTYDYTDN
+2799 NGASQTYAYEGN
-2811 VTVHDELYRALPYF
+2811 VTVHDELYQPIGNFVDSKL
-2825 DATKVTRTNTARIN
+2825 TRTNTARTN

-2865 INDKE
+2865 INDKD
-2870 ATVAPGAQSTV
+2870 ATVAPVADAHI
-2881 YGTLEAFDTNP
+2881 YGTTRTIPSPA
-2892 KYTVTNEVNSVAAVS
+2892 YTSTDSNAIS
-2907 GVNVASQTD
+2907 NVLTASQTD

-2932 GTENM
+2932 GAENM

-2944 TDETAEDSAVTT
+2944 TDHNDTAKNAEDSAVTT
-2956 YDGMKLY
+2956 YQDVVFTSKTDKY
-2963 STTTKAKNELND
+2963 LND
-2975 ATVYGEQAN
+2975 ATIYGETPN
-2984 DLDWILDAVK
+2984 VLDWTLVNVIG
-2994 STTRDSVDYADNLA
+2994 TTRDSVDYADNLA
-3008 DFNLP
+3008 DFDLP
-3013 DTFVWQDKD
+3013 DTFVEQDKD

-3073 VENSGKALL
+3073 VENSGA
-3082 ANNYKL
+3082 ANYKL
-3088 TNVKTGNSEATTN
+3088 TNDKAGNSATTTN
-3101 ALTANSKGFIIPAT
+3101 ALTANSKGFIPAA

-3161 LVNILKAEEN
+3161 LVNVLKAEEN

-3179 GHTIEDLDLSFTIKV
+3179 GHTIEDLDLSFTI
-3194 GSTTYN
+3194 GSTPVDKN
-3200 VAKDGTDAIN
+3200 NDQPMNFTD
-3210 FAATGNA
+3210 TGKK
-3217 TVTATVGDTN
+3217 TVTVTVGDTN
-3227 YKLEGGQYQF
+3227 YKLEGSNTFEVDFQTMR
-3237 DIVLKNIQIEA
+3237 IRA
-3248 TYTTKTFTGFT
+3248 TYYNKTFTGFD
-3259 VLIKVHN
+3259 VRIEKIDAAGNSV
-3266 EGGAITPLNDA
+3266 GPLDST
-3277 KGLSYK
+3277 KGLT
-3283 IFKKTGNTIDKTTAY
+3283 FKVLKQTN
-3298 ASGTLTY
+3298 
-3305 QNRTAYDDKGVLCGV
+3305 GVLDTETDYAANKS
-3320 FTATYP
+3320 FTFVSKDGTYGYFHGSYS
-3326 QLPLLNSGETYFIQM
+3326 QLPLLGNGELYVFQM
-3341 YEYGVE
+3341 YEYGVPLE
-3347 LKTNS
+3347 RK

>member
-25 TLSLLPTAAFA
+25 TLSLLPTAALAATEVGNGATYTFDPTITEIKRIDNPDGSITLVQPISANETSGRQIADGSISDDRTSWNLSFA
-36 ADDSPTSTGTGTQST
+36 IDGVAVDKPNDTIGATIYASIKGNNSVGAKITEVLVTDDVTQTGWGQRKGTTAKGYITVGTDGCARFTLSLKYEVTGTETYTKST
-51 PVSITSTGA
+51 HVVIMSLWTGYNVTYTNDNGETFTNLSSTTA
-60 SGELHTLSAGVTD
+60 KTVAKDASSGE
-73 NTNHI
+73 
-78 TLFPQLQYNSD
+78 Y
-89 NRNYHNYN
+89 
-97 ENISFTVGFQAK
+97 E
-109 KAENSPETGSGSG
+109 
-122 SYTVQVERLDSNKQY
+122 QV
-137 TVNNEQCTISDTLS
+137 
-151 VNFNDSQGYN
+151 
-161 NSKTGSLTAKVL
+161 
-173 EAGDT
+173 
-178 IHLKYTFYKD
+178 
-188 SDTNPLGSVYVD
+188 
-200 VTSFNFYVYTVTY
+200 
-213 VVGESGTL
+213 
-221 TDGATTANGGKTGET
+221 

-241 DAKATKSGF
+241 DATASKNNCTFEGWRVSIAGSLSYNTQPGARLEGITGDVTLTALLPENQEISFDPVYLGVSGLPYTLKATSTGSTYQIPYTPQLANY
-250 TFTGWKTT
+250 TFDGWIVTGGT
-258 LREAVYQPG
+258 A
-267 GKIENINADIT
+267 KIDKNDPSKVVEINAPIT
-278 LTAEYEQNYTI
+278 LTPKWVA
-289 TFQSEYSGA
+289 
-298 SGLMTSATSN
+298 
-308 GTKYTVPVEPTMY
+308 
-321 GFTFAGWKVTSGNA
+321 
-335 DVTGNEITN
+335 
-344 ITGDITLTAQWT
+344 
-356 KDGTTP
+356 DGTTP
-362 VGSHK
+362 AGSHK

-381 AVQVVKDGETATA
+381 AVQVVKDGEMTTE
-394 PTQTPLREGYLF
+394 PKQTPLREGYVF
-406 KHWSTTQNGEAYT
+406 KHWSTTQNGEAYA
-419 FGNVL
+419 FGSTL

-458 PSLVDK
+458 PASVDK

-514 NKTIVV
+514 NKTIAV
-520 TAANPTV
+520 TAENPTV

-547 KDAAGA
+547 KDAAGT

-589 GAVATTTNGKDTLT
+589 GVVATTTNGKDTLT

-637 GQYTQMFV
+637 SQYTQMFV

-653 PAAPNIAGYN
+653 PTAPDIAGYN

-677 WNFDTDTVTSNT
+677 WDFNNDTVTSNT

-701 ISYDANR
+701 ISYNENKPAGVTDAV
-708 PNTATGEVQG
+708 AG
-718 MPTDTTPKKHG
+718 MPTGTTQKKHG
-729 EAVSLDTATPTLTG
+729 TAVSLDTATPTLTG

-828 GTPVKVTGNP
+828 GTPVEVTGNQ

-853 TANHSIDITVTQNAV
+853 TANHSIDITVTQNEV

-883 ATTLTAE
+883 ATILTAE

-920 KGYYSDATGV
+920 KGYYLDATGV

-941 NEKVFAVYEPILPVI
+941 NEEVFAVYEPILPVI
-956 TVTNALSGLGWKTEN
+956 TITELNGTGWKTES
-971 WQYGTETMT
+971 WKHGAEGTETPAAIT
-980 NADTT
+980 SNA
-985 NKFFTIAYGDNV
+985 FTIAYGDNV
-997 TFDLVISEGYDYSK
+997 TFNLVIAKGYDYSK

-1063 YYDNARDDTSNPLA
+1063 YNANARDDVSGLPSPQVVKYYLA
-1077 PQIANYYVAG
+1077 ALGKTGNDKITTQEP
-1087 ATDNSTFTKQAPVRT
+1087 KRT
-1102 GYTFLGWSE
+1102 GYEFVGWCTDS
-1111 DGTAKEAT
+1111 EAT
-1119 YKWTDI
+1119 VTVNGDAKTINAKTD
-1125 KSDSGLTIKFT
+1125 GVVVYPGATAPFT
-1136 KDTALYAIW
+1136 TDTTLYAIW
-1145 KADALTAELI
+1145 LAQDTKLTLNITDVALDKNDGKRVIQYEGEQITLQATLNVNAKGTVVFYKGDEEGNNGTRIGSAAINGKTAEL
-1155 ITDEF
+1155 
-1160 TSAGSTT
+1160 
-1167 SVGSK
+1167 SVK
-1172 LEYAYEG
+1172 
-1179 DSITLVGKL
+1179 VG
-1188 SADAQG
+1188 
-1194 TMTFYKKAKTATDWT
+1194 
-1209 FLGTTSINGGN
+1209 
-1220 YGVLGTTV
+1220 
-1228 ENYKWGNADDAATK
+1228 
-1242 SNYRWDYKVEF
+1242 DYKAGGVTEHYWAVF
-1253 KPTTDEGYSPC
+1253 ESETDEGFANSEK
-1264 DASDDLRV
+1264 SNIMNV
-1272 YSKAISWEVDKKT
+1272 GVFSKAITWPLDTKNADT
-1285 DKTNFDWIKAQNELT
+1285 LT
-1300 IYTDEARTAAT
+1300 ITEATGS
-1311 DKMTANSTY
+1311 MTAGKTY
-1320 WLQIPTVVELDG
+1320 KLTVDITKILGLETVTPDNAPKLGEDYAI
-1332 GRVLKNQSKNLSV
+1332 VWQYKNTVTGDWADMSA
-1345 GTHYEITWEYEDSA
+1345 EITDTNEYQ
-1359 NHWTT
+1359 
-1364 YTTTSDTDWVKVT
+1364 VT
-1377 PEYSGYSFRAKV
+1377 PEYAGHEYRAKIV
-1389 TPTQSSIY
+1389 PIGDLY
-1397 TKAATYDE
+1397 TKAAKFDE
-1405 NGTVVKDVYW
+1405 NGIVNNEYDKFLYTNTVGSV
-1415 DYLIT
+1415 L
-1420 KATAKTEK
+1420 
-1428 QATAT
+1428 QSTAT
-1433 ALTITGAE
+1433 ALTIDAPE
-1441 NESKDVWVNGA
+1441 ESKDIKINGA
-1452 TDKFGRDHLAQFEEQ
+1452 MPFTNNHLAQFEGQ
-1467 TVTLTA
+1467 AVTLTA
-1473 NIVDN
+1473 TVTKDGSTDGVETGYVKFYRHVDGTNDTLLN
-1478 TTKGAVADGGKV
+1478 TTLISVDANGIATLEVKV
-1490 YFYRYVDGKSDTKLN
+1490 SAWDTAK
-1505 ETAVVVNNGVAE
+1505 TA
-1517 LTNVKISKYN
+1517 IQ
-1527 PEIDVTSNLD
+1527 NLD
-1537 KFYAVYETNETYE
+1537 QFYAVYETNETYE
-1550 TSASVAKEGDTYKS
+1550 TSKSDSEAVYIKSTAIKTPIIDSTLPGKLDDTNKTAAQATTYKY
-1564 PADPLKDMV
+1564 
-1573 FIKSASLQTPV
+1573 
-1584 IMSEKPGML
+1584 
-1593 AGHTAN
+1593 N
-1599 ETTYLSPLTDLLAGI
+1599 LTELLAGVQ
-1614 SHTFTLKATAGSK
+1614 HTFTLRQTGAEATTG
-1627 DATANYSVVALDG
+1627 DWSVVALDG
-1640 RTVEAKNYDIEWQYK
+1640 RTVDATNYDIKWLK
-1655 TGDNFVKAN
+1655 TTGS
-1664 NESTQAAYT
+1664 NEQEVDATGTNQI
-1673 TTTTKVD
+1673 KVD
-1680 DRYRVKL
+1680 ENKVGDRYRVKL
-1687 TGNGVFAGSEATS
+1687 TGKGVFEGSEATS
-1700 KDAVIGTKQD
+1700 KDAVIGTKQN

-1717 IDAITKTPETDV
+1717 LDAIESTAATDV

-1736 LTATVAAAN
+1736 LTAMVAAAKGA
-1745 DKPTMQPTGTVT
+1745 DATMKPAGTVT

-1805 TAVYEGNDTFNVSR
+1805 TAVYEGNDTFNAS
-1819 NYDATNS
+1819 ATVNETAKS
-1826 TVSAGT
+1826 ITAAAGCT
-1832 TANGV
+1832 TTN
-1837 TDDTV
+1837 DTV

-1878 NEKATLALSD
+1878 NETATLALSD

-1906 KLDPDTDYTVQWQK
+1906 KLNPTTDYTVQWQK
-1920 LNGATAIGDAEGT
+1920 LNGATAITGSDYSA
-1933 DFANSKNWTNIDGK
+1933 AKNWMDIDGA

-1957 EQNTAYRAAITVKD
+1957 EQNTAYRAVITVKD

-2038 NVYLSGVVGV
+2038 NVFLSGVVGA

-2085 FSWNTAESDDNGVP
+2085 FSWNTAESDDKGVP

-2132 YNIEVGNTNPTYN
+2132 YSIAPSNTTVTYN
-2145 GHTQGLTVTLDGFD
+2145 GRTQGLTVTLDGFD

-2174 VKYYVQNVEGLETG
+2174 VKYYDKGNN
-2188 ALVEPTQAGTYKAV
+2188 LVEPTQAGTYKAV

-2214 SIETTFT
+2214 TKTVDFT
-2221 IAPRSVS
+2221 IEKRSVS

-2241 TTNVSIVEVMLND
+2241 TTDVSIVEVMLND

-2283 TAAALEKANAGEN
+2283 TEAALRDKNAGEN
-2296 KFTISA
+2296 KFDISE

-2315 DNNEYT
+2315 DNDEYT

-2331 YGVSSTDVTLKAGEK
+2331 YGETGTLKLKQGEQF
-2346 LPADA
+2346 PADQ
-2351 VYMIDQAGNKITTY
+2351 VIKMIDQSGREITLGTGTEDYTLTFYYHSDTKIEKTT
-2365 DVLYYLHT
+2365 DISKL
-2373 DTEIKKVDNTNEK
+2373 
-2386 GLYTVIVRPKQ
+2386 GLYTVVARPNQ
-2397 DNYKSGVTLKVT
+2397 SNYKSGVTMQFT
-2409 VGDTTSYTAAV
+2409 VVETATNLTEA
-2420 APKPST
+2420 ATPKPST

-2441 NVPVTAKNAQGN
+2441 NVPVTATSSQGN
-2453 TVKVEYLTGTTWS
+2453 TVEVKYQNGTDWS
-2466 ETVPNYA
+2466 TDVPANA

-2478 KATDTSTG
+2478 KATDAISG

-2497 AHPSIDFNAATDL
+2497 AHPSIDVTPATGL
-2510 TYNSKP
+2510 TYNSMP

-2524 TVPTSAESYFTYA
+2524 NVGTESAESYFTYA

-2542 GYNVQKEGNVDEQAP
+2542 GYNTPADGNIDEQAP

-2603 DAFPDMTAKY
+2603 DAFPDMTAGY
-2613 QGLAAETGDTTPDTS
+2613 TGLAAETGDTTPDTS

-2656 VGGVAIQ
+2656 VGYVAIQ
-2663 PIDALSKNYAIT
+2663 PVDALSKNYAIT
-2675 YENGQYTKQRTETN
+2675 HVDGQYTKQRDDASP
-2689 VDLDIHGLPQ
+2689 DLAIHGLPQ
-2699 SSTGKN
+2699 SGDR
-2705 TVYYGDEI
+2705 TVNRVYFGDVI

-2719 YYTTHANGSGIF
+2719 YYTTHANGSGILE
-2731 DWSVTTAADFKGTV
+2731 WSVTTATGFKGTV

-2766 KRGVGEQQIKTEIN
+2766 KRGVGEQQIETKLT
-2780 VTAIQK
+2780 VTALKK
-2786 EAKIALKNVDKVY
+2786 EVKVHVADQDKVY
-2799 TGASQTYDYTDN
+2799 SGSEQTYNGEVKAY
-2811 VTVHDELYRALPYF
+2811 DELY
-2825 DATKVTRTNTARIN
+2825 ATVNAATTTPANKTRTDI
-2839 VGTQITTAKVT
+2839 GTQITTSRIAT
-2850 GAWAYQSETYGGKFT
+2850 GSEKYQSLVYGGKFT
-2865 INDKE
+2865 INDKD
-2870 ATVAPGAQSTV
+2870 ATVAPVAQSTV
-2881 YGTLEAFDTNP
+2881 YGTLETFDTTP
-2892 KYTVTNEVNSVAAVS
+2892 TYKVDGKAGSVVPVT

-2932 GTENM
+2932 GAENM

-2956 YDGMKLY
+2956 YQDVVFTSKTDKY
-2963 STTTKAKNELND
+2963 LND
-2975 ATVYGEQAN
+2975 ATIYGETPN
-2984 DLDWILDAVK
+2984 VLDWTLVNVIGA
-2994 STTRDSVDYADNLA
+2994 TRDSVDYADNLA
-3008 DFNLP
+3008 DFDLP
-3013 DTFVWQDKD
+3013 DTFVEQDKD

-3088 TNVKTGNSEATTN
+3088 TNDKTGNSATTTN
-3101 ALTANSKGFIIPAT
+3101 ALTANSKGFIPAT
-3115 GESNDVSGENF
+3115 GESSDVSSENF

-3283 IFKKTGNTIDKTTAY
+3283 IFKKTGDTIDKTTAY

>member
-25 TLSLLPTAAFA
+25 TLSLLPTAALA
-36 ADDSPTSTGTGTQST
+36 ADGDAPTLGTSAANPVVITFSSNQFATADTSPITTQISEEGST
-51 PVSITSTGA
+51 PYTVTFKPQIQFVDSNGKGTASTFIYQSGIPFKPGVSISTNANEEKTIG
-60 SGELHTLSAGVTD
+60 
-73 NTNHI
+73 
-78 TLFPQLQYNSD
+78 QY
-89 NRNYHNYN
+89 
-97 ENISFTVGFQAK
+97 T
-109 KAENSPETGSGSG
+109 
-122 SYTVQVERLDSNKQY
+122 YTVQQ
-137 TVNNEQCTISDTLS
+137 VNADGTGAPNTTIVTNNIRGTSKIPVTSSLSCGGSDFSAKALE
-151 VNFNDSQGYN
+151 N
-161 NSKTGSLTAKVL
+161 NM
-173 EAGDT
+173 
-178 IHLKYTFYKD
+178 IRLKYTVYEGD
-188 SDTNPLGSVYVD
+188 SVDDSKRVGQVYVGITGIA
-200 VTSFNFYVYTVTY
+200 VTDIKYNVSYNI
-213 VVGESGTL
+213 ESG
-221 TDGATTANGGKTGET
+221 GAWVGNEIVDQTTIDADERGNAS

-241 DAKATKSGF
+241 DAKATKNNATFAGWQASGGA
-250 TFTGWKTT
+250 TGT
-258 LREAVYQPG
+258 YQPG
-267 GKIENINADIT
+267 QIIESINADIT
-278 LTAEYEQNYTI
+278 LTAEYEQNYKI

-298 SGLMTSATSN
+298 SGLMTSAPSN

-321 GFTFAGWKVTSGNA
+321 GFTFAGWKVTK
-335 DVTGNEITN
+335 TGGTLTATVAKGTDGKWVVDGIDS
-344 ITGDITLTAQWT
+344 DITLTAQWT

-362 VGSHK
+362 AGSHK
-367 VTFDGVYTGVSNIP
+367 VTFLAGAADAYIPFPTPATVADGANYTIP
-381 AVQVVKDGETATA
+381 ATPPTRKGYTFEGWSDEQGNTYQAGNPISNVTKDIVLSAKWTATPVTIEITKDTA
-394 PTQTPLREGYLF
+394 DVTVFPRPTSGSTTTLPGAIGKTANFNVTVPAKYDTANMIVQAGIYVGEHQYLVPELQSTDATGSVTFHYQLRVTEDIVVDEGGVLKVPVHVGPVTEKTFTVMMPTGHFDAEITSADPAGSTIADGKKSASIVYGGSYTFTVMPKPGYDVEVYVNGAKQTATGNSYTVKNVTGPQMVAVVESAIPNYNVTFTVPLSGQSFMQSVARGKTATKPGVDPDREGYTF
-406 KHWSTTQNGEAYT
+406 AGWYTEAEYNK
-419 FGNVL
+419 G
-424 TEDLTLYAVW
+424 
-434 EREKVNITWPT
+434 T
-445 GLTGVSST
+445 G
-453 SPSPL
+453 
-458 PSLVDK
+458 
-464 GSSISFQ
+464 
-471 LKLDN
+471 
-476 GYEFRQGAVKVDGVP
+476 A
-491 LGWTFDEATNTY
+491 
-503 HFTFKADTDAE
+503 
-514 NKTIVV
+514 
-520 TAANPTV
+520 
-527 KTFTISL
+527 
-534 PQGDGYAATFTDC
+534 
-547 KDAAGA
+547 
-553 AITAAE
+553 
-559 GMTSYTFSYGDKFK
+559 KF
-573 IKLESDAD
+573 
-581 VAATLRVN
+581 
-589 GAVATTTNGKDTLT
+589 
-603 ATTDEYTVEGN
+603 
-614 YLVSASAKRRVERTV
+614 
-629 IFTLLPEY
+629 
-637 GQYTQMFV
+637 
-645 DNGSKITA
+645 
-653 PAAPNIAGYN
+653 
-663 FGGKWYKDANCETE
+663 
-677 WNFDTDTVTSNT
+677 NFDTETITEDT

-695 TAKTYT
+695 TPNTYT
-701 ISYDANR
+701 ITYDLNGASG
-708 PNTATGEVQG
+708 TA
-718 MPTDTTPKKHG
+718 PTAQAKKHG
-729 EAVSLDTATPTLTG
+729 QAVPLSTEVPNREGFTFLGWGTTA
-743 YTFKGWATSANGPV
+743 KAT
-757 AYAAGGQYLVD
+757 AASYQPGDMYSVD
-768 SDITLYAVWQI
+768 GTITLYAVWEI
-779 NTFTVTV
+779 NKYTVTLPGGAGYTTAPTGTNSVDWGSNFTFTVIVDREYAAKEPAVQYSTDGGKTWMAISGTGTV
-786 SSGAGYSTVPSG
+786 SDNSAATW
-798 TYTVE
+798 TYTIQ
-803 YGQPFTV
+803 GV
-810 TINVDRQY
+810 TTDYIVSIDVARNTTYIVSFIT
-818 AAVKPTVKDN
+818 ATLDN
-828 GTPVKVTGNP
+828 GT
-838 NDIGAASYTYTINSV
+838 V
-853 TANHSIDITVTQNAV
+853 TAGDA
-868 HTVSFTVSK
+868 
-877 LTSAPN
+877 
-883 ATTLTAE
+883 
-890 AEAAPFLTQSVE
+890 FLKQSVE
-902 HGYYASMPAAP
+902 HGYYAPTPAAP

-920 KGYYSDATGV
+920 LGYYAKND
-930 TAFPFEQPITN
+930 TASGTIAGYESFPFEQQILKDTDIYAIYAPIT
-941 NEKVFAVYEPILPVI
+941 PVI
-956 TVTNALSGLGWKTEN
+956 TWPSTTE
-971 WQYGTETMT
+971 QVGYTMKVEYT
-980 NADTT
+980 KPGDTT
-985 NKFFTIAYGDNV
+985 ATELTTNPGTVDYGSTVTFTITID
-997 TFDLVISEGYDYSK
+997 EGYDASK
-1011 LSVTA
+1011 MLVGL
-1016 NGLALG
+1016 NGVLF
-1022 YQSATTDEKTGV
+1022 SPKDITGD
-1034 TTLHYYLGSVMAD
+1034 TYTYEFIAKAD
-1047 TRIAITG
+1047 TKITVVG
-1054 IERKTITIT
+1054 IERKTVTVI
-1063 YYDNARDDTSNPLA
+1063 YNANARDDVSGLPSPQVVKYYLA
-1077 PQIANYYVAG
+1077 ALGETGNDKITTQEP
-1087 ATDNSTFTKQAPVRT
+1087 KRT
-1102 GYTFLGWSE
+1102 GYEFVGWCTDS
-1111 DGTAKEAT
+1111 EAT
-1119 YKWTDI
+1119 VTVNGDAKTINAKTD
-1125 KSDSGLTIKFT
+1125 GVVVYPGATAPFT
-1136 KDTALYAIW
+1136 TDTTLYAIW
-1145 KADALTAELI
+1145 LAQDTTLTLKITDVAYDTQQNNRVIQYEGESITLQATLNVNAKGTVVFYKGDKEGTNGTRIGSAAINGKTAELSVKVGDYKAGGVTEHYWAVFESE
-1155 ITDEF
+1155 TDEGYANSEKSNIMNVGVF
-1160 TSAGSTT
+1160 SKALSWKITKGTSNVADNGN
-1167 SVGSK
+1167 V
-1172 LEYAYEG
+1172 LNVYEG
-1179 DSITLVGKL
+1179 DSATGTPITGNMVAGHTYTLQVKTASITGVETLDSKQPVLGKDYKIVWQYTEVGKNDWKTDGEASDKATYL
-1188 SADAQG
+1188 VTGDKSGYQFRAQIVPLG
-1194 TMTFYKKAKTATDWT
+1194 PDNGSLFIKAGKFNENDVLVNDQYDTCLYTKSTDTTVRQTTATT
-1209 FLGTTSINGGN
+1209 
-1220 YGVLGTTV
+1220 
-1228 ENYKWGNADDAATK
+1228 
-1242 SNYRWDYKVEF
+1242 
-1253 KPTTDEGYSPC
+1253 
-1264 DASDDLRV
+1264 
-1272 YSKAISWEVDKKT
+1272 
-1285 DKTNFDWIKAQNELT
+1285 
-1300 IYTDEARTAAT
+1300 
-1311 DKMTANSTY
+1311 
-1320 WLQIPTVVELDG
+1320 
-1332 GRVLKNQSKNLSV
+1332 
-1345 GTHYEITWEYEDSA
+1345 
-1359 NHWTT
+1359 
-1364 YTTTSDTDWVKVT
+1364 
-1377 PEYSGYSFRAKV
+1377 
-1389 TPTQSSIY
+1389 
-1397 TKAATYDE
+1397 
-1405 NGTVVKDVYW
+1405 
-1415 DYLIT
+1415 
-1420 KATAKTEK
+1420 
-1428 QATAT
+1428 
-1433 ALTITGAE
+1433 LTITGAE
-1441 NESKDVWVNGA
+1441 TESKDVWVNGA

-1490 YFYRYVDGKSDTKLN
+1490 YFYRYVDGKNDTKLN

-1527 PEIDVTSNLD
+1527 PEIGVTSNLD

-1640 RTVEAKNYDIEWQYK
+1640 RTVAAKNYDIEWQYK
-1655 TGDNFVKAN
+1655 TNGNFAKVDND
-1664 NESTQAAYT
+1664 STAVTYT
-1673 TTTTKVD
+1673 TKTTKFGD
-1680 DRYRVKL
+1680 QYRVVLNAKGDM
-1687 TGNGVFAGSEATS
+1687 TVGATS
-1700 KDAVIGTKQD
+1700 KVAEIGTKQD

-1736 LTATVAAAN
+1736 LTATVAAAKGA
-1745 DKPTMQPTGTVT
+1745 DATMKPAGTVT

-1764 SWVKLDSATLAEDTN
+1764 SWVKLDSAMLVEDTN

-1805 TAVYEGNDTFNVSR
+1805 TAVYEGNDTFNASG

-1858 QPTDGDKGIHIS
+1858 QTTNGDKGIHIS
-1870 VSDGAFKT
+1870 VSDGVLKT
-1878 NEKATLALSD
+1878 NETATLALSD

-1894 ELTDETLRNTIA
+1894 NLDKALLNTIA
-1906 KLDPDTDYTVQWQK
+1906 KLNPTTDYTVQWQK

-1933 DFANSKNWTNIDGK
+1933 DFANSQRWTDIGK

-1957 EQNTAYRAAITVKD
+1957 EQNTAYRAVITVND
-1971 QPITKGSFDKLDQG
+1971 QPITKGSFGKLDQG

-2038 NVYLSGVVGV
+2038 NVFLSGVVGV

-2064 GNNTAYE
+2064 GNNTTYE

-2085 FSWNTAESDDNGVP
+2085 FSWNTAESDDKGVP

-2132 YNIEVGNTNPTYN
+2132 YDFEVGNTNPTYN
-2145 GHTQGLTVTLDGFD
+2145 GRTQGLTVALKD
-2159 FKGTG
+2159 FHFSGDA
-2164 INEAANKSWT
+2164 IDNAANKSWT
-2174 VKYYVQNVEGLETG
+2174 VKYYDQQGK
-2188 ALVEPTQAGTYKAV
+2188 LVEPSQAGKYTAT

-2214 SIETTFT
+2214 TKTVDFT
-2221 IAPRSVS
+2221 IEKRSVS

-2241 TTNVSIVEVMLND
+2241 TTDVNIVEVILND
-2254 AVTDQTTNGTGLP
+2254 AETNQAVNGTGLP

-2283 TAAALEKANAGEN
+2283 TEAKLSSANAGDN
-2296 KFTISA
+2296 SFTIST
-2302 IDLLGDDANNYVW
+2302 IDLRGDDAANYVW
-2315 DNNEYT
+2315 NDAVYT
-2321 ENIYVSRSQV
+2321 EPIYVSRSQV

-2351 VYMIDQAGNKITTY
+2351 VYMIDQAGNKITSY

-2409 VGDTTSYTAAV
+2409 VGDTTSYTPAV

-2426 LIYLSDTATKYNPAG
+2426 LITISNTAELYGAATGVTASTTNSTATTTIEYQSG
-2441 NVPVTAKNAQGN
+2441 STGWTATAP
-2453 TVKVEYLTGTTWS
+2453 TD
-2466 ETVPNYA
+2466 A

-2478 KATDTSTG
+2478 KVTASTG

-2510 TYNSKP
+2510 TYNSMP
-2516 QNGYTGTP
+2516 QDGYSGTP
-2524 TVPTSAESYFTYA
+2524 TVPTSAESYITYA

-2542 GYNVQKEGNVDEQAP
+2542 GYNTPADGNVDEQAP

-2603 DAFPDMTAKY
+2603 DAFPDMTAGY
-2613 QGLAAETGDTTPDTS
+2613 TGLAAETGDTTPDTS
-2628 LRDVQIAPEFLYNPT
+2628 LRDVQIAPEYLYNPT
-2643 GGKSN
+2643 NDKSN
-2648 YSNDSLDQ
+2648 YNNDTLDQ
-2656 VGGVAIQ
+2656 VGYVAIQ

-2675 YENGQYTKQRTETN
+2675 YEKGQYTKQRTDAN
-2689 VDLDIHGLPQ
+2689 IDLAIHGLPQ

-2745 TIGKETGLLNV
+2745 TIGTETGLLNM

-2766 KRGVGEQQIKTEIN
+2766 KRGVGEQQIETKLT
-2780 VTAIQK
+2780 VTALKK
-2786 EAKIALKNVDKVY
+2786 EVKVHVADQDKVY
-2799 TGASQTYDYTDN
+2799 SGSAQTYSGEVKAY
-2811 VTVHDELYRALPYF
+2811 DELY
-2825 DATKVTRTNTARIN
+2825 ATVNAATTTPANNTRTDI
-2839 VGTQITTAKVT
+2839 GTQITTSRIAT
-2850 GAWAYQSETYGGKFT
+2850 GSEKYQSLVYGGKFT
-2865 INDKE
+2865 INDKD
-2870 ATVAPGAQSTV
+2870 ATVAPVAQSTV

-3008 DFNLP
+3008 DFDLT
-3013 DTFVWQDKD
+3013 DTTGIFIKQDKD
-3022 DCTGNKV
+3022 DCVGNAK
-3029 TYKAANRTTEISG
+3029 TYKAANREEGNTSNTAL
-3042 STVEYNQAALTGPR
+3042 AADR
-3056 TSTDTATDEN
+3056 TATEKAADDN
-3066 YTLKFNT
+3066 YELVFSS
-3073 VENSGKALL
+3073 V
-3082 ANNYKL
+3082 
-3088 TNVKTGNSEATTN
+3088 TN
-3101 ALTANSKGFIIPAT
+3101 AKAKNYRLDNNDVKNEKSTMTAPTGTVGFIGAAASSDNLI
-3115 GESNDVSGENF
+3115 
-3126 VEGSANIAQRP
+3126 EGSANIAQRP

-3200 VAKDGTDAIN
+3200 VAKDDTDAIN

-3266 EGGAITPLNDA
+3266 KGGAITPLNDA

>member
-36 ADDSPTSTGTGTQST
+36 DENPNEWYLDNFKTTGNGPESQ
-51 PVSITSTGA
+51 VIVA
-60 SGELHTLSAGVTD
+60 SGSFSGTARYELCINIDPNKTYMPGDRVSVNAIAQLFDVDSVDQPLKIAISEQTLTANNTDSTLAASYPFVGSSNIIVGKDGSISFNAGITYNVTVDGTTFADTKNVTVKINNLWTGYNITFTTTEGLDGVT
-73 NTNHI
+73 
-78 TLFPQLQYNSD
+78 
-89 NRNYHNYN
+89 
-97 ENISFTVGFQAK
+97 FT
-109 KAENSPETGSGSG
+109 
-122 SYTVQVERLDSNKQY
+122 
-137 TVNNEQCTISDTLS
+137 
-151 VNFNDSQGYN
+151 
-161 NSKTGSLTAKVL
+161 
-173 EAGDT
+173 GD
-178 IHLKYTFYKD
+178 I
-188 SDTNPLGSVYVD
+188 P
-200 VTSFNFYVYTVTY
+200 
-213 VVGESGTL
+213 
-221 TDGATTANGGKTGET
+221 AGGKTKTHFKNAEKMDFT
-236 YTIPA
+236 PVYKLRA
-241 DAKATKSGF
+241 DMGATKDGYTFEGWNSDLFTDSLGNRKSVSLAAGTECEYDF
-250 TFTGWKTT
+250 GSDATFTANLAKNQEITFDPG
-258 LREAVYQPG
+258 VYSGVTGILNTVQYSRG
-267 GKIENINADIT
+267 TKYDIT
-278 LTAEYEQNYTI
+278 VQDPKLDGYKFAGWLFELNGTPYIYQKGGTVTGI
-289 TFQSEYSGA
+289 
-298 SGLMTSATSN
+298 TSAT
-308 GTKYTVPVEPTMY
+308 KL
-321 GFTFAGWKVTSGNA
+321 
-335 DVTGNEITN
+335 I
-344 ITGDITLTAQWT
+344 AQWVPA
-356 KDGTTP
+356 GGSTP

-381 AVQVVKDGETATA
+381 AVQVVKDGEMTTA
-394 PTQTPLREGYLF
+394 PTQTPLREGYVF
-406 KHWSTTQNGEAYT
+406 KHWSATQNGEAYT

-445 GLTGVSST
+445 NLTSENGVESFATIPAS
-453 SPSPL
+453 
-458 PSLVDK
+458 VAK
-464 GSSISFQ
+464 GGNISFSVK
-471 LKLDN
+471 LKD

-514 NKTIVV
+514 NKTIAV
-520 TAANPTV
+520 TAENPTV

-547 KDAAGA
+547 KDAAGT

-653 PAAPNIAGYN
+653 PTVPDIAGYN

-677 WNFDTDTVTSNT
+677 WDFNNDTVTSNT

-701 ISYDANR
+701 ISYNENKPAGVTDAV
-708 PNTATGEVQG
+708 AG
-718 MPTDTTPKKHG
+718 MPISTTQKKHG
-729 EAVSLDTATPTLTG
+729 TAVSLNTATPTLTG

-779 NTFTVTV
+779 NTFMVTV

-803 YGQPFTV
+803 YGQTFTV

-828 GTPVKVTGNP
+828 GTPVEVTGNP
-838 NDIGAASYTYTINSV
+838 NDIGAASYTYTIDSV
-853 TANHSIDITVTQNAV
+853 TKDHTINITVTQNEV
-868 HTVSFTVSK
+868 HQVLFY
-877 LTSAPN
+877 
-883 ATTLTAE
+883 E
-890 AEAAPFLTQSVE
+890 ALADKDGNNPQDKAAPFASQLVE
-902 HGYYASMPAAP
+902 HGYYASMPSAQENEGYKFDHWERFDPAANKWASDLAETFAKP
-913 EREGFKF
+913 ILAETKF
-920 KGYYSDATGV
+920 R
-930 TAFPFEQPITN
+930 
-941 NEKVFAVYEPILPVI
+941 AVYKQIVPVI
-956 TVTNALSGLGWKTEN
+956 TVDALSGDGWELTN
-971 WQYGTETMT
+971 WKIGDTPATPTNNRFEVPYGS
-980 NADTT
+980 
-985 NKFFTIAYGDNV
+985 TI
-997 TFDLVISEGYDYSK
+997 TFDLVVKNGYKYDNSVSVAANGYALAPYGDPEVSNDGTTTIHFR
-1011 LSVTA
+1011 LTSVTKDT
-1016 NGLALG
+1016 NI
-1022 YQSATTDEKTGV
+1022 SVSGV
-1034 TTLHYYLGSVMAD
+1034 V
-1047 TRIAITG
+1047 
-1054 IERKTITIT
+1054 RKTITIT
-1063 YYDNARDDTSNPLA
+1063 YNANARDDVSGLPTA
-1077 PQIANYYVAG
+1077 EKVKYYLEGIQNDTITTQVP
-1087 ATDNSTFTKQAPVRT
+1087 SRT
-1102 GYTFLGWSE
+1102 GYEFVGWCTDS
-1111 DGTAKEAT
+1111 EAT
-1119 YKWTDI
+1119 VTVNGDAKTINAKTD
-1125 KSDSGLTIKFT
+1125 GVVVYPGATAPFT
-1136 KDTALYAIW
+1136 TDTTLYAIW
-1145 KADALTAELI
+1145 LAQDTTLTLKITDAALDKNDGKRVIQYEGEQITLQATLNVSAKGTVVFYKGDKEGTNGTRIGSAAINGKTAELVVKVGEYKTTDKDEYYWAVFESE
-1155 ITDEF
+1155 TDEGYANSEKSNIMNVGVF
-1160 TSAGSTT
+1160 SKALSWKITKGTSNVADNGN
-1167 SVGSK
+1167 V
-1172 LEYAYEG
+1172 LNVYEG
-1179 DSITLVGKL
+1179 DSATGTPITGNMVAGHTYTLQVKTASITGVETLDSKQPVLGKDYKIVWQYTEVGKNDWKTDGEASDKATYL
-1188 SADAQG
+1188 VTGDKSGYQFRAQIVPLG
-1194 TMTFYKKAKTATDWT
+1194 PDNGSLFIKAGKFNEND
-1209 FLGTTSINGGN
+1209 
-1220 YGVLGTTV
+1220 VLVNDQYDTCLYTKSTNTTV
-1228 ENYKWGNADDAATK
+1228 RQT
-1242 SNYRWDYKVEF
+1242 
-1253 KPTTDEGYSPC
+1253 
-1264 DASDDLRV
+1264 
-1272 YSKAISWEVDKKT
+1272 
-1285 DKTNFDWIKAQNELT
+1285 
-1300 IYTDEARTAAT
+1300 
-1311 DKMTANSTY
+1311 
-1320 WLQIPTVVELDG
+1320 
-1332 GRVLKNQSKNLSV
+1332 
-1345 GTHYEITWEYEDSA
+1345 
-1359 NHWTT
+1359 
-1364 YTTTSDTDWVKVT
+1364 
-1377 PEYSGYSFRAKV
+1377 
-1389 TPTQSSIY
+1389 
-1397 TKAATYDE
+1397 
-1405 NGTVVKDVYW
+1405 
-1415 DYLIT
+1415 
-1420 KATAKTEK
+1420 
-1428 QATAT
+1428 TAT
-1433 ALTITGAE
+1433 ALTIDAPE
-1441 NESKDVWVNGA
+1441 ESKDIKINGDTPFTA
-1452 TDKFGRDHLAQFEEQ
+1452 IGEHKAQFEGQ

-1473 NIVDN
+1473 TVTKDGSTDGVETGYVKFYRHVDGTNDTLLN
-1478 TTKGAVADGGKV
+1478 TTLISVDANGIATLEVKV
-1490 YFYRYVDGKSDTKLN
+1490 SAWDTAK
-1505 ETAVVVNNGVAE
+1505 TA
-1517 LTNVKISKYN
+1517 IQ
-1527 PEIDVTSNLD
+1527 NLD
-1537 KFYAVYETNETYE
+1537 QFYAVYETNETYE
-1550 TSASVAKEGDTYKS
+1550 TSKS
-1564 PADPLKDMV
+1564 DSEAV
-1573 FIKSASLQTPV
+1573 YIKSAKLMTPV
-1584 IMSEKPGML
+1584 IESTL
-1593 AGHTAN
+1593 AGKLDDTNKTAAQA
-1599 ETTYLSPLTDLLAGI
+1599 TTYKYNLTELLAGVQ
-1614 SHTFTLKATAGSK
+1614 HTFKLRQDADQTAK
-1627 DATANYSVVALDG
+1627 DYSVVALDG
-1640 RTVEAKNYDIEWQYK
+1640 RTVDAGNYDIKWLK
-1655 TGDNFVKAN
+1655 TTGS
-1664 NESTQAAYT
+1664 NEQEVDATGTNQI
-1673 TTTTKVD
+1673 KVD
-1680 DRYRVKL
+1680 ENKVGDRYRVKL
-1687 TGNGVFAGSEATS
+1687 TGKGVFAGSEATS
-1700 KDAVIGTKQD
+1700 QDAVIGTKQN

-1757 FYYKDGD
+1757 FYYKDGEN
-1764 SWVKLDSATLAEDTN
+1764 WVKLDSTTLADATDG
-1779 HSMTASITTNKL
+1779 SGSKIASIKTSEL
-1791 PVTDTTN
+1791 PVKAGDN
-1798 TWRNVEI
+1798 TKQDVEI

-1832 TANGV
+1832 TENGV
-1837 TDDTV
+1837 KDDTV

-1858 QPTDGDKGIHIS
+1858 QTTDGDKGIHIS

-1894 ELTDETLRNTIA
+1894 NLDKALLNTIA
-1906 KLDPDTDYTVQWQK
+1906 KLNPTTDYTIQWQK
-1920 LNGATAIGDAEGT
+1920 LNGATAITGSDYSA
-1933 DFANSKNWTNIDGK
+1933 AKNWMDIDGA
-1947 TGTTLVLDKV
+1947 TGTTLVLGKV
-1957 EQNTAYRAAITVKD
+1957 EQNTAYRAVITVKN
-1971 QPITKGSFDKLDQG
+1971 QPITKGSSTEVNQTIK
-1985 VIGTA
+1985 
-1990 DANDGRQVYYSNVLM
+1990 GRQVYYSNVLM

-2038 NVYLSGVVGV
+2038 NVFLSGVVGV
-2048 VPNANVTVTV
+2048 VPNANVTVKV

-2145 GHTQGLTVTLDGFD
+2145 GHTQGLTVTLDGFG
-2159 FKGTG
+2159 FNGTG

-2174 VKYYVQNVEGLETG
+2174 VKYYDKDNN
-2188 ALVEPTQAGTYKAV
+2188 LVEPTQAGTYKAV

-2214 SIETTFT
+2214 RIEKTFT
-2221 IAPRSVS
+2221 IKQRSVS

-2241 TTNVSIVEVMLND
+2241 TTDINIVEVMLND
-2254 AVTDQTTNGTGLP
+2254 AETDQTTTGLP

-2283 TAAALEKANAGEN
+2283 TAAALNSANAGN
-2296 KFTISA
+2296 NSFKISTIE
-2302 IDLLGDDANNYVW
+2302 LRGDDANNYVW
-2315 DNNEYT
+2315 NEAPYT
-2321 ENIYVSRSQV
+2321 EDIYVSRSQV

-2409 VGDTTSYTAAV
+2409 VGDTTSYTPAV

-2426 LIYLSDTATKYNPAG
+2426 LITISNTAELYGAAENKGIQTSFTNGATLTKLEYQAG
-2441 NVPVTAKNAQGN
+2441 
-2453 TVKVEYLTGTTWS
+2453 TGWMTDRPTS
-2466 ETVPNYA
+2466 A

-2478 KATDTSTG
+2478 KVTASTG

-2497 AHPSIDFNAATDL
+2497 AHPSIDVTPATGL
-2510 TYNSKP
+2510 TYNSMP
-2516 QNGYTGTP
+2516 QNGYTTLTG
-2524 TVPTSAESYFTYA
+2524 VEGKDASKDYYITYA

-2542 GYNVQKEGNVDEQAP
+2542 GYNTPADGNVDEQAP

-2603 DAFPDMTAKY
+2603 DAFPDMTAGY
-2613 QGLAAETGDTTPDTS
+2613 TGLAAETGDTTPDTS

-2643 GGKSN
+2643 GGKSDYN
-2648 YSNDSLDQ
+2648 NVVLDS
-2656 VGGVAIQ
+2656 VGYVAIQ

-2689 VDLDIHGLPQ
+2689 VDFAIHGLPQ
-2699 SSTGKN
+2699 SGDRTVN
-2705 TVYYGDEI
+2705 RVYYGDEI

-2731 DWSVTTAADFKGTV
+2731 EWSVTTATGFKGMV

-2766 KRGVGEQQIKTEIN
+2766 KRGVGEQQISTSVT

-2799 TGASQTYDYTDN
+2799 TGASQTYAYEGN
-2811 VTVHDELYRALPYF
+2811 VTVHDELYQALPYF
-2825 DATKVTRTNTARIN
+2825 DATKVTRTNTDRID

-2870 ATVAPGAQSTV
+2870 ATVAPVAQSTV
-2881 YGTLEAFDTNP
+2881 YGTLETFDTTP
-2892 KYTVTNEVNSVAAVS
+2892 TYKVDGKAGSVDPVT

-2932 GTENM
+2932 GAENM

-2956 YDGMKLY
+2956 YGGMKLY

-3008 DFNLP
+3008 DFDLT
-3013 DTFVWQDKD
+3013 DTTGIFIKQDKD
-3022 DCTGNKV
+3022 DCVGNAK
-3029 TYKAANRTTEISG
+3029 TYKAANREEGNTS
-3042 STVEYNQAALTGPR
+3042 STALAADR
-3056 TSTDTATDEN
+3056 TATDTAKDDNYELKFGSVTNAKAAN
-3066 YTLKFNT
+3066 YTLANAEVKNAEGTMTAPTGT
-3073 VENSGKALL
+3073 V
-3082 ANNYKL
+3082 
-3088 TNVKTGNSEATTN
+3088 
-3101 ALTANSKGFIIPAT
+3101 GFIGAAAT
-3115 GESNDVSGENF
+3115 SDNLI
-3126 VEGSANIAQRP
+3126 EGSANIAQRP
-3137 IKLEKAVTDAQL
+3137 IKLEQAVTDAQL

-3266 EGGAITPLNDA
+3266 ENGTITPLNDA

-3305 QNRTAYDDKGVLCGV
+3305 QNRTAYDDKGGLCGV

>member
-36 ADDSPTSTGTGTQST
+36 ADSSAAGSSADNPVTVAYSGYGANNRIIVSTAPITKNVPESTEDSAYQIIFKPAVMFKNDTSSVEYKSNIELEIGVHTSTVDDTNTGKERAIGKHTIMVQQLDAAGY
-51 PVSITSTGA
+51 PVSGASTTFTYTSTDA
-60 SGELHTLSAGVTD
+60 SKVGVSEV
-73 NTNHI
+73 
-78 TLFPQLQYNSD
+78 YSD
-89 NRNYHNYN
+89 
-97 ENISFTVGFQAK
+97 G
-109 KAENSPETGSGSG
+109 
-122 SYTVQVERLDSNKQY
+122 
-137 TVNNEQCTISDTLS
+137 
-151 VNFNDSQGYN
+151 
-161 NSKTGSLTAKVL
+161 GSLTAKAL
-173 EAGDT
+173 ENNM
-178 IHLKYTFYKD
+178 IRLKYTVYEGELVDESKRV
-188 SDTNPLGSVYVD
+188 GKVYVGITGIQ
-200 VTSFNFYVYTVTY
+200 VTDIKYNVSYNI
-213 VVGESGTL
+213 ESG
-221 TDGATTANGGKTGET
+221 GAWVGNEIVDQTTIDADERGNAS

-241 DAKATKSGF
+241 DAKATKNNATFAGLQASGGA
-250 TFTGWKTT
+250 TGT
-258 LREAVYQPG
+258 YQPG
-267 GKIENINADIT
+267 QIIESINADIT
-278 LTAEYEQNYTI
+278 LTAKYEQNYTI

-298 SGLMTSATSN
+298 SGLMTSTTSN

-321 GFTFAGWKVTSGNA
+321 GFTFAGWKVTK
-335 DVTGNEITN
+335 TGGTLTATVAKGTDGKWVVDGIDS
-344 ITGDITLTAQWT
+344 DITLTAQWT

-362 VGSHK
+362 VGSHT

-394 PTQTPLREGYLF
+394 PTQTPLREGYVF
-406 KHWSTTQNGEAYT
+406 KHWSTTQNGEAYA
-419 FGNVL
+419 FGSAL

-445 GLTGVSST
+445 NLTSENGVESFATIPAS
-453 SPSPL
+453 
-458 PSLVDK
+458 VAK
-464 GSSISFQ
+464 GGNISFSVK
-471 LKLDN
+471 LKD

-491 LGWTFDEATNTY
+491 LGWTFDEAANTY

-514 NKTIVV
+514 DKTIAV
-520 TAANPTV
+520 TAENPTV

-534 PQGDGYAATFTDC
+534 PQGDGYAATFTGC
-547 KDAAGA
+547 TTVAGNP
-553 AITAAE
+553 E
-559 GMTSYTFSYGDKFK
+559 GMTSFTFNYGDKFK

-589 GAVATTTNGKDTLT
+589 GAEVAKTDGKDTLT

-653 PAAPNIAGYN
+653 PTAPDIAGYN

-677 WNFDTDTVTSNT
+677 WDFNNDTVTSNT

-701 ISYDANR
+701 ISYNENKPAD
-708 PNTATGEVQG
+708 ATGTVMG
-718 MPTDTTPKKHG
+718 TPGNTTKTHG
-729 EAVSLDTATPTLTG
+729 TAVSLDTATPTLTG

-779 NTFTVTV
+779 DTFTVTV

-828 GTPVKVTGNP
+828 GTPVEVTGNQ

-868 HTVSFTVSK
+868 HQVLFY
-877 LTSAPN
+877 
-883 ATTLTAE
+883 E
-890 AEAAPFLTQSVE
+890 ALADKDGNNPQDKAAPFASQLVE
-902 HGYYASMPAAP
+902 HGYYASMPSAQENEGYKFDHWERFDPAANKWASDLAETFAKP
-913 EREGFKF
+913 ILAETKF
-920 KGYYSDATGV
+920 R
-930 TAFPFEQPITN
+930 
-941 NEKVFAVYEPILPVI
+941 AVYKQIVPVI
-956 TVTNALSGLGWKTEN
+956 TVDALSGDGWELTN
-971 WQYGTETMT
+971 WKIGDTAATLTNNRLEVPYGS
-980 NADTT
+980 
-985 NKFFTIAYGDNV
+985 TI
-997 TFDLVISEGYDYSK
+997 TFDLVVKNGYKYDNSVSVAANGYALAPYGDPEVSNDGTTTIHFR
-1011 LSVTA
+1011 LTSVTKDT
-1016 NGLALG
+1016 NI
-1022 YQSATTDEKTGV
+1022 SVSGV
-1034 TTLHYYLGSVMAD
+1034 V
-1047 TRIAITG
+1047 
-1054 IERKTITIT
+1054 RKTITIT
-1063 YYDNARDDTSNPLA
+1063 YNANARDDVSGLPSPQVVKYYLA
-1077 PQIANYYVAG
+1077 ALGETGNDKITTQEP
-1087 ATDNSTFTKQAPVRT
+1087 KRT
-1102 GYTFLGWSE
+1102 GYEFVGWCTDS
-1111 DGTAKEAT
+1111 EAT
-1119 YKWTDI
+1119 VTVNGDAKTINAKTD
-1125 KSDSGLTIKFT
+1125 GVVVYPGATAPFT
-1136 KDTALYAIW
+1136 TDTTLYAIW
-1145 KADALTAELI
+1145 LAQDTTLTLKITDVAYDTQQNNRVIQYEGEQITLQATLNVSAKGTVVFYKGDKEGTNGTRIGSAAINGKTAELVVKVGEYKTTDKDEYYWAVFESE
-1155 ITDEF
+1155 TDEGYANSEKSNIMNVGVF
-1160 TSAGSTT
+1160 SKALSWKITEGTSNVADNGN
-1167 SVGSK
+1167 V
-1172 LEYAYEG
+1172 LNVYEG
-1179 DSITLVGKL
+1179 DSATGTPITGNMVAGHTYTLQVKTASITGVETLDSKQPVLGKDYKIVWQYTEVGKNDWKTDGEASDKATYL
-1188 SADAQG
+1188 VTGDKSGYQFRAQIVPLGPDNGSLFVKAGKFNENDALVNDQYD
-1194 TMTFYKKAKTATDWT
+1194 TCLYTKSTD
-1209 FLGTTSINGGN
+1209 
-1220 YGVLGTTV
+1220 TTV
-1228 ENYKWGNADDAATK
+1228 
-1242 SNYRWDYKVEF
+1242 R
-1253 KPTTDEGYSPC
+1253 
-1264 DASDDLRV
+1264 
-1272 YSKAISWEVDKKT
+1272 
-1285 DKTNFDWIKAQNELT
+1285 
-1300 IYTDEARTAAT
+1300 
-1311 DKMTANSTY
+1311 
-1320 WLQIPTVVELDG
+1320 
-1332 GRVLKNQSKNLSV
+1332 
-1345 GTHYEITWEYEDSA
+1345 
-1359 NHWTT
+1359 
-1364 YTTTSDTDWVKVT
+1364 
-1377 PEYSGYSFRAKV
+1377 
-1389 TPTQSSIY
+1389 
-1397 TKAATYDE
+1397 
-1405 NGTVVKDVYW
+1405 
-1415 DYLIT
+1415 
-1420 KATAKTEK
+1420 

-1433 ALTITGAE
+1433 ALTIDAPE
-1441 NESKDVWVNGA
+1441 ESKDIKINGA
-1452 TDKFGRDHLAQFEEQ
+1452 TPFTSIGSHLAQFEGQ
-1467 TVTLTA
+1467 AVTLTA
-1473 NIVDN
+1473 KV
-1478 TTKGAVADGGKV
+1478 TKDGGTGVETGKV
-1490 YFYRYVDGKSDTKLN
+1490 EFYRLDGSEWKLIDTVN
-1505 ETAVVVNNGVAE
+1505 VETQGTNTGVASTTYTMGAYDSTSAGASAT
-1517 LTNVKISKYN
+1517 TNKETFK
-1527 PEIDVTSNLD
+1527 
-1537 KFYAVYETNETYE
+1537 AVYVANETYATSE
-1550 TSASVAKEGDTYKS
+1550 TNGN
-1564 PADPLKDMV
+1564 ADV
-1573 FIKSASLQTPV
+1573 YIKSAKLMTP
-1584 IMSEKPGML
+1584 IIESELEGTNGAK
-1593 AGHTAN
+1593 A
-1599 ETTYLSPLTDLLAGI
+1599 TTYSKDLTGLLAGVQ
-1614 SHTFTLKATAGSK
+1614 HTFKLRQDADQTAK
-1627 DATANYSVVALDG
+1627 DYSVVALDG
-1640 RTVEAKNYDIEWQYK
+1640 RTVDATNYDIKWLK
-1655 TGDNFVKAN
+1655 TTGS
-1664 NESTQAAYT
+1664 NEQEVDATGTNQIKVDEN
-1673 TTTTKVD
+1673 KVD

-1687 TGNGVFAGSEATS
+1687 TGKGVFAGSEATS

-1736 LTATVAAAN
+1736 LTATVAAAKGA
-1745 DKPTMQPTGTVT
+1745 DATMKPAGTVT
-1757 FYYKDGD
+1757 FYYKDGEN
-1764 SWVKLDSATLAEDTN
+1764 WVKLDSTTLADATDG
-1779 HSMTASITTNKL
+1779 SGSKIASIKTSKL

-1798 TWRNVEI
+1798 IKRDVEI
-1805 TAVYEGNDTFNVSR
+1805 TAVYSGDVTFNASG
-1819 NYDATNS
+1819 NYDATNN

-1832 TANGV
+1832 TENGV
-1837 TDDTV
+1837 KDDTV

-1858 QPTDGDKGIHIS
+1858 QTTDGDKGIHIS

-1894 ELTDETLRNTIA
+1894 NLDKALLNTIA
-1906 KLDPDTDYTVQWQK
+1906 KLNPTTDYIVQWQK
-1920 LNGATAIGDAEGT
+1920 LDGATSITSGDYGA
-1933 DFANSKNWTNIDGK
+1933 AKNWTNIDGK
-1947 TGTTLVLDKV
+1947 TGTTLVLGKV
-1957 EQNTAYRAAITVKD
+1957 EQNTAYRAVITVND
-1971 QPITKGSFDKLDQG
+1971 QPITKGSSTEVNQTIK
-1985 VIGTA
+1985 
-1990 DANDGRQVYYSNVLM
+1990 GRQVYYSNVLM

-2038 NVYLSGVVGV
+2038 NVFLSGVVGV
-2048 VPNANVTVTV
+2048 VPNANVTVKV

-2085 FSWNTAESDDNGVP
+2085 FSWNTAESDDKGVP

-2132 YNIEVGNTNPTYN
+2132 YDFNIDNRTTTYN
-2145 GHTQGLTVTLDGFD
+2145 GQTQGVTVTLNGFD
-2159 FKGTG
+2159 FKGKD
-2164 INEAANKSWT
+2164 IKAAAEKSWT
-2174 VKYYVQNVEGLETG
+2174 VKYYKGEVKPEN
-2188 ALVEPTQAGTYKAV
+2188 LVEPSQAGTYKAV
-2202 ITLPASAYWTEQ
+2202 VTLPGSAYWTEQ
-2214 SIETTFT
+2214 TKTVDFT
-2221 IAPRSVS
+2221 IEKRSVS

-2241 TTNVSIVEVMLND
+2241 TTDVNIVEVMLND
-2254 AVTDQTTNGTGLP
+2254 AVTDQATNGTGLP

-2283 TAAALEKANAGEN
+2283 TAAVLEMANAGEN

-2315 DNNEYT
+2315 DKASYT

-2351 VYMIDQAGNKITTY
+2351 VYMIDQAGNKITNY

-2397 DNYKSGVTLKVT
+2397 DNYKSGVTLRVT
-2409 VGDTTSYTAAV
+2409 VGDATGYTAAV

-2426 LIYLSDTATKYNPAG
+2426 LIAISNTAELYGAATGVTASTTNSTATTTIEYQSVSTG
-2441 NVPVTAKNAQGN
+2441 WTA
-2453 TVKVEYLTGTTWS
+2453 
-2466 ETVPNYA
+2466 TVPTDA

-2478 KATDTSTG
+2478 KVTASTG

-2497 AHPSIDFNAATDL
+2497 AHPSIDVTPATGL
-2510 TYNSKP
+2510 TYNSMP
-2516 QNGYTGTP
+2516 QNGYTTLTG
-2524 TVPTSAESYFTYA
+2524 VEGKDASKDYYITYA

-2603 DAFPDMTAKY
+2603 DAFPDMTAGY
-2613 QGLAAETGDTTPDTS
+2613 TGLAAETGDTTPDTS

-2689 VDLDIHGLPQ
+2689 VDLAIHGLPQ

-2719 YYTTHANGSGIF
+2719 YYTTHANGSGILE
-2731 DWSVTTAADFKGTV
+2731 WSVTTATGFKGTV

-2766 KRGVGEQQIKTEIN
+2766 KRGVGEQQIETKLT
-2780 VTAIQK
+2780 VTALKK
-2786 EAKIALKNVDKVY
+2786 EVKVHVADQDKVY
-2799 TGASQTYDYTDN
+2799 SGSAQTYSGEVKAY
-2811 VTVHDELYRALPYF
+2811 DELY
-2825 DATKVTRTNTARIN
+2825 ATVNAATTTPANNTRTDI
-2839 VGTQITTAKVT
+2839 GTQITTSRIAT
-2850 GAWAYQSETYGGKFT
+2850 GSEKYQSLVYGGKFT

-2870 ATVAPGAQSTV
+2870 ATVAPVADAHI
-2881 YGTLEAFDTNP
+2881 YGTTRTIPSPA
-2892 KYTVTNEVNSVAAVS
+2892 YTSTDSNAIS
-2907 GVNVASQTD
+2907 NVLTASQTD

-2932 GTENM
+2932 GAENM

-2956 YDGMKLY
+2956 YQDVVFTSKTDKY
-2963 STTTKAKNELND
+2963 LND
-2975 ATVYGEQAN
+2975 ATIYGETPN
-2984 DLDWILDAVK
+2984 VLDWTLVNVIGA
-2994 STTRDSVDYADNLA
+2994 TRDSVDYADNLA
-3008 DFNLP
+3008 DFDLP
-3013 DTFVWQDKD
+3013 DTFVEQDKD

-3073 VENSGKALL
+3073 VENSGA
-3082 ANNYKL
+3082 ANYKL
-3088 TNVKTGNSEATTN
+3088 TNEKTGNSEATTN
-3101 ALTANSKGFIIPAT
+3101 ALTANSKGFITPAT
-3115 GESNDVSGENF
+3115 GESSDVSSENF

-3266 EGGAITPLNDA
+3266 ENGKITPLNDA

-3283 IFKKTGNTIDKTTAY
+3283 IFKKTAGGIDKSTAY
-3298 ASGTLTY
+3298 AEGTLTY